1 MKRKAVS
8 CLLVLAALVT
18 MIPTIPT
25 MAAENPDN
33 ETPSTQTTTE
43 TGTQNSVVKYDQASA
58 FTVTIPKSIALSSSK
73 SAEYTVKVHG
83 DVIGNEIIT
92 VTPDTSVILSDAN
105 GKDPVTGDISQ
116 EKTEFSST
124 EVNARSGGGTATGS
138 ILANNLTSGDW
149 SGNFKFVIGT
159 NQIGNGTAITSENLA
174 TYGIKTTGDV
184 VIPEYVT
191 DDDNTRH
198 AVTGI
203 GDYAFRDC
211 NEMTSV
217 TIADSV
223 TEIGTGAFVNCSRL
237 SKAAVPNS
245 VRSIGNSTFDGCTSL
260 SSISY
265 NGNEYDLS
273 NIEPAFVENGVSV
286 GSHAFEHSYN
296 EPVYTWSEDNSTC
309 TATKT
314 CSECHDVVTE
324 AADVST
330 KITDA
335 TCTNEGLNTY
345 TATFKNSDFETQ
357 TKTSKISAKGHKSVS
372 ANNAVAATCTTDGK
386 ESDTVCSVCGVT
398 LAIGKT
404 VTKTGHSYGTPT
416 YNWSKDKSTCTAT
429 RTCSVCSDEQTETVN
444 ATSKVT
450 KAATCTGTGVTTYT
464 AKFTNTAFAAQT
476 STSSISA
483 VGHKSVSANNAVAA
497 TCTTDG
503 KESDTVCSV
512 CGVTLATG
520 KTIEKTGHKYGTPT
534 YNWSKNKSTCTA
546 TRTCSVCSDEQ
557 TETVNTT
564 SKVTKAATCTGTG
577 VTTYTAK
584 FTNTA
589 FAAQTTTSSISAVG
603 HKSVSANNA
612 VAATCTTDGKES
624 DTVCSVCG
632 VTLATGKTITKT
644 GHSYGTPTYAWSADG
659 KTCTAK
665 RVCTKNS
672 SHVETE
678 KATITNKVKTPAT
691 CMVKGTTTYT
701 ATFKNTAF
709 KTQTKDIQDIAALGH
724 KYGTPTYTWSK
735 DGKTCVAKRVCAN
748 NGTHIETENGTI
760 TNKVKTPA
768 TCTVKGTRTYTATFK
783 NTAFKTQAKD
793 IQDIAALGH
802 KYGTPTY
809 TWSNDGK
816 TCIAKRVCANEGTHI
831 ETENGTIT
839 NKVKTPATYT
849 TKGTTTY
856 TATFKNTAF
865 KAQTKDIQNIPVLEK
880 LTGSV
885 VLSATSGTISYP
897 AAGSFTITSNK
908 SNGTLSVKSSNP
920 NVATAALDGNTV
932 TVIPGTTAGSAIITV
947 TSAATT
953 SYKAASANYS
963 VTVKSGT
970 LPITA
975 KAYSGTYDGKA
986 HSASVTSSVSGVT
999 FKYGTAKGTY
1009 NLGSMPTYTNAGTYI
1024 VYYQATKAGYTT
1036 FEGSVKTVIQKKAT
1050 TTSLSSAN
1058 GVLYVTTTGDGTI
1071 TAQSSDPNIIESVTV
1086 NDKTITCMPKKY
1098 GNAGTATITV
1108 TVGETTNYKASS
1120 DTYNV
1125 SVSNR
1130 LITNSS
1136 LSFWH
1141 PDNKYEFGYLNGS
1154 GQYVVDGG
1162 SMWHCVSLIPIT
1174 TSGYYYI
1181 VGRTGGAPRSCLYND
1196 ASRNSLYQSFE
1207 SSDGYYTYIPAGK
1220 YLGSL
1225 LFRDEG
1231 FNALDLRFVTF
1242 SK

>member
-8 CLLVLAALVT
+8 CLLVLAALIT
-18 MIPTIPT
+18 MTPTIPT
-25 MAAENPDN
+25 MAAENSDN
-33 ETPSTQTTTE
+33 ETQSTQTTTE

-58 FTVTIPKSIALSSSK
+58 FTVTIPKSIALSNSK
-73 SAEYTVKVHG
+73 SAEYTVRVQG

-92 VTPDTSVILSDAN
+92 VTPDTSVILSDSN
-105 GKDPVTGDISQ
+105 GKDPVIGDISQ

-124 EVNARSGGGTATGS
+124 EVNARSGVGTATGS

-159 NQIGNGTAITSENLA
+159 NQIGNGIAITSENLA

-184 VIPEYVT
+184 VIPGYVT

-198 AVTGI
+198 AVTSI
-203 GDYAFRDC
+203 SDYAFRDC

-217 TIADSV
+217 AIADSV
-223 TEIGTGAFVNCSRL
+223 TEIGTGAFVNCSKL
-237 SKAAVPNS
+237 SRAAVPNS
-245 VRSIGNSTFDGCTSL
+245 VKSIGNSAFDGCIKL

-286 GSHAFEHSYN
+286 GSHVFEHSYS
-296 EPVYTWSEDNSTC
+296 EPVYTWSENNSTC

-314 CSECHDVVTE
+314 CSECHDIITE
-324 AADVST
+324 TADVST
-330 KITDA
+330 KTTDA
-335 TCTNEGLNTY
+335 TCTDEGLNTY
-345 TATFKNSDFETQ
+345 TATFKNSDFKTQ

-386 ESDTVCSVCGVT
+386 ESDM
-398 LAIGKT
+398 
-404 VTKTGHSYGTPT
+404 
-416 YNWSKDKSTCTAT
+416 
-429 RTCSVCSDEQTETVN
+429 
-444 ATSKVT
+444 
-450 KAATCTGTGVTTYT
+450 
-464 AKFTNTAFAAQT
+464 
-476 STSSISA
+476 
-483 VGHKSVSANNAVAA
+483 
-497 TCTTDG
+497 
-503 KESDTVCSV
+503 VCSV

-520 KTIEKTGHKYGTPT
+520 KTIAKTGHKYGTPT
-534 YNWSKNKSTCTA
+534 YTWSKDKSTCTA

-564 SKVTKAATCTGTG
+564 SKVTKAATCTGAG

-589 FAAQTTTSSISAVG
+589 FATQTTTSSISAVG

-632 VTLATGKTITKT
+632 VTLATGKTIAKT
-644 GHSYGTPTYAWSADG
+644 
-659 KTCTAK
+659 
-665 RVCTKNS
+665 
-672 SHVETE
+672 
-678 KATITNKVKTPAT
+678 
-691 CMVKGTTTYT
+691 
-701 ATFKNTAF
+701 
-709 KTQTKDIQDIAALGH
+709 GH

-748 NGTHIETENGTI
+748 DSTHIETENGTI

-783 NTAFKTQAKD
+783 NTAFKTQTKD
-793 IQDIAALGH
+793 IQNISALGH
-802 KYGTPTY
+802 KYGIPTY
-809 TWSNDGK
+809 TWSGDGQ
-816 TCIAKRVCANEGTHI
+816 TCTAKRVCANNGTHI

-865 KAQTKDIQNIPVLEK
+865 KAKTKDIQNIPVLEK

-897 AAGSFTITSNK
+897 AAGSFTVTSNK
-908 SNGTLSVKSSNP
+908 SNGTLSVKSSDP

-932 TVIPGTTAGSAIITV
+932 TVTPGTTAGSAIITV

-953 SYKAASANYS
+953 SYKAASATYN

-975 KAYSGTYDGKA
+975 KAYSGTYDGNT

-999 FKYGTAKGTY
+999 FKYGTVKGTY
-1009 NLGSMPTYTNAGTYI
+1009 NLTSMPTYTNAGTYV

-1058 GVLYVTTTGDGTI
+1058 GVLYVTTTGNGTI
-1071 TAQSSDPNIIESVTV
+1071 TAQSSDSNIIESVTV

-1125 SVSNR
+1125 TVSSR
-1130 LITNSS
+1130 LIADSS

-1141 PDNKYEFGYLNGS
+1141 PDNKFEFGYLNGS

>member
-1 MKRKAVS
+1 
-8 CLLVLAALVT
+8 
-18 MIPTIPT
+18 
-25 MAAENPDN
+25 
-33 ETPSTQTTTE
+33 
-43 TGTQNSVVKYDQASA
+43 
-58 FTVTIPKSIALSSSK
+58 
-73 SAEYTVKVHG
+73 
-83 DVIGNEIIT
+83 VI
-92 VTPDTSVILSDAN
+92 
-105 GKDPVTGDISQ
+105 
-116 EKTEFSST
+116 
-124 EVNARSGGGTATGS
+124 R
-138 ILANNLTSGDW
+138 
-149 SGNFKFVIGT
+149 T

-174 TYGIKTTGDV
+174 TYGIKTVGDV

-223 TEIGTGAFVNCSRL
+223 TEIGTGAFVNCSKL
-237 SKAAVPNS
+237 SRAAVPNS
-245 VRSIGNSTFDGCTSL
+245 VRSIGNSAFDGCISL

-286 GSHAFEHSYN
+286 GSHVFEHSYS
-296 EPVYTWSEDNSTC
+296 EPVYTWSENNSTC
-309 TATKT
+309 MATKT

-324 AADVST
+324 TADVST
-330 KITDA
+330 KTTDA

-372 ANNAVAATCTTDGK
+372 ANNAVAPTC
-386 ESDTVCSVCGVT
+386 V
-398 LAIGKT
+398 
-404 VTKTGHSYGTPT
+404 
-416 YNWSKDKSTCTAT
+416 
-429 RTCSVCSDEQTETVN
+429 
-444 ATSKVT
+444 
-450 KAATCTGTGVTTYT
+450 
-464 AKFTNTAFAAQT
+464 
-476 STSSISA
+476 
-483 VGHKSVSANNAVAA
+483 
-497 TCTTDG
+497 TDG

-520 KTIEKTGHKYGTPT
+520 KTI
-534 YNWSKNKSTCTA
+534 
-546 TRTCSVCSDEQ
+546 
-557 TETVNTT
+557 
-564 SKVTKAATCTGTG
+564 
-577 VTTYTAK
+577 
-584 FTNTA
+584 
-589 FAAQTTTSSISAVG
+589 AQT
-603 HKSVSANNA
+603 
-612 VAATCTTDGKES
+612 
-624 DTVCSVCG
+624 
-632 VTLATGKTITKT
+632 
-644 GHSYGTPTYAWSADG
+644 
-659 KTCTAK
+659 
-665 RVCTKNS
+665 
-672 SHVETE
+672 
-678 KATITNKVKTPAT
+678 
-691 CMVKGTTTYT
+691 
-701 ATFKNTAF
+701 
-709 KTQTKDIQDIAALGH
+709 GH

-735 DGKTCVAKRVCAN
+735 DGKTCIAKRVCAN
-748 NGTHIETENGTI
+748 N
-760 TNKVKTPA
+760 
-768 TCTVKGTRTYTATFK
+768 
-783 NTAFKTQAKD
+783 
-793 IQDIAALGH
+793 
-802 KYGTPTY
+802 
-809 TWSNDGK
+809 
-816 TCIAKRVCANEGTHI
+816 GTHI

-865 KAQTKDIQNIPVLEK
+865 KAQTKDIQNLPVLEK

-897 AAGSFTITSNK
+897 AAGSFMVTSNK
-908 SNGTLSVKSSNP
+908 SNGTLSVKSSDP
-920 NVATAALDGNTV
+920 NVATATLDGNTV
-932 TVIPGTTAGSAIITV
+932 TVTPGTTAGSAIITV

-953 SYKAASANYS
+953 SYKAASATYN

-975 KAYSGTYDGKA
+975 KAYSGTYDGNT

-999 FKYGTAKGTY
+999 FKYGTVKGTY
-1009 NLGSMPTYTNAGTYI
+1009 NLGSMPTYTNAGTYV

-1050 TTSLSSAN
+1050 TTSLNSAN
-1058 GVLYVTTTGDGTI
+1058 GVLYVTTTGNGTI
-1071 TAQSSDPNIIESVTV
+1071 TAQSSDSNIIESVTV

-1125 SVSNR
+1125 TVSSR
-1130 LITNSS
+1130 LIADSS

-1141 PDNKYEFGYLNGS
+1141 PDNKFEFGYLNGS

>member
-8 CLLVLAALVT
+8 CLLVLAALIT
-18 MIPTIPT
+18 MTPTIPT
-25 MAAENPDN
+25 MAAENSDN
-33 ETPSTQTTTE
+33 ETQSTQTTTE

-58 FTVTIPKSIALSSSK
+58 FTVTIPKSIALSNSK
-73 SAEYTVKVHG
+73 SAEYTVRVQG

-92 VTPDTSVILSDAN
+92 VTPDTSVILSDSN
-105 GKDPVTGDISQ
+105 GKDPVIGDISQ

-124 EVNARSGGGTATGS
+124 EVNARSGVGTATGS

-159 NQIGNGTAITSENLA
+159 NQIGNGIAITSENLA

-184 VIPEYVT
+184 VIPGYVT

-198 AVTGI
+198 AVTSI
-203 GDYAFRDC
+203 SDYAFRDC

-217 TIADSV
+217 AIADSV
-223 TEIGTGAFVNCSRL
+223 TEIGTGAFVSCSKL

-245 VRSIGNSTFDGCTSL
+245 VRSIGNSAFDGCTSL

-286 GSHAFEHSYN
+286 GSHVFEHSYS

-314 CSECHDVVTE
+314 CSECHDIVTE
-324 AADVST
+324 TADIST
-330 KITDA
+330 KTTDS
-335 TCTNEGLNTY
+335 TCTDEGLNTY
-345 TATFKNSDFETQ
+345 TATFKNSGFKTQ

-372 ANNAVAATCTTDGK
+372 ANN
-386 ESDTVCSVCGVT
+386 
-398 LAIGKT
+398 
-404 VTKTGHSYGTPT
+404 GTH
-416 YNWSKDKSTCTAT
+416 
-429 RTCSVCSDEQTETVN
+429 
-444 ATSKVT
+444 
-450 KAATCTGTGVTTYT
+450 
-464 AKFTNTAFAAQT
+464 
-476 STSSISA
+476 I
-483 VGHKSVSANNAVAA
+483 
-497 TCTTDG
+497 
-503 KESDTVCSV
+503 
-512 CGVTLATG
+512 
-520 KTIEKTGHKYGTPT
+520 
-534 YNWSKNKSTCTA
+534 
-546 TRTCSVCSDEQ
+546 
-557 TETVNTT
+557 
-564 SKVTKAATCTGTG
+564 
-577 VTTYTAK
+577 
-584 FTNTA
+584 
-589 FAAQTTTSSISAVG
+589 
-603 HKSVSANNA
+603 
-612 VAATCTTDGKES
+612 
-624 DTVCSVCG
+624 
-632 VTLATGKTITKT
+632 
-644 GHSYGTPTYAWSADG
+644 
-659 KTCTAK
+659 
-665 RVCTKNS
+665 
-672 SHVETE
+672 ETE
-678 KATITNKVKTPAT
+678 SATITNKVKTPAT
-691 CMVKGTTTYT
+691 CTVKGTRTYT

-709 KTQTKDIQDIAALGH
+709 KTQMKDIQDIAALGHSYSSEYTIDTAATCTTDGSKSQHCTRSGCTAKQNVTAITKTGH

-783 NTAFKTQAKD
+783 NTAFKTQTKD
-793 IQDIAALGH
+793 IQNIAALGHSYSSEYTIDTAATCTTDGSKSQHCTKSGCTAKQNVTAITKTGH

-809 TWSNDGK
+809 TWSKDGK
-816 TCIAKRVCANEGTHI
+816 TCVAKRVCANNGTHI

-897 AAGSFTITSNK
+897 AAGSFTVTSNK
-908 SNGTLSVKSSNP
+908 SNGTLSVKSSDP
-920 NVATAALDGNTV
+920 NVATATLDGNTV
-932 TVIPGTTAGSAIITV
+932 TVTPGTTAGSAIITV

-953 SYKAASANYS
+953 SYKAASATYN

-975 KAYSGTYDGKA
+975 KAYSGTYDGNT

-999 FKYGTAKGTY
+999 FKYGTVKGTY
-1009 NLGSMPTYTNAGTYI
+1009 NLTSMPTYTNAGTYV

-1050 TTSLSSAN
+1050 TTSLRSAD
-1058 GVLYVTTTGDGTI
+1058 GILYVTTTGNGTI
-1071 TAQSSDPNIIESVTV
+1071 TAQSSDSNIIESVTV
-1086 NDKTITCMPKKY
+1086 NGNRITCIPKKY
-1098 GNAGTATITV
+1098 GNAGTAKITV
-1108 TVGETTNYKASS
+1108 AVSETTNYKASS

-1125 SVSNR
+1125 TVSNR
-1130 LITNSS
+1130 LIANSS

-1141 PDNKYEFGYLNGS
+1141 PDNQYEFGYLNGS

>member
-1 MKRKAVS
+1 M
-8 CLLVLAALVT
+8 
-18 MIPTIPT
+18 
-25 MAAENPDN
+25 
-33 ETPSTQTTTE
+33 
-43 TGTQNSVVKYDQASA
+43 
-58 FTVTIPKSIALSSSK
+58 
-73 SAEYTVKVHG
+73 
-83 DVIGNEIIT
+83 
-92 VTPDTSVILSDAN
+92 
-105 GKDPVTGDISQ
+105 
-116 EKTEFSST
+116 
-124 EVNARSGGGTATGS
+124 
-138 ILANNLTSGDW
+138 
-149 SGNFKFVIGT
+149 IGT
-159 NQIGNGTAITSENLA
+159 NQIGNGIAITSENLA
-174 TYGIKTTGDV
+174 AYGIEITGDV

-198 AVTGI
+198 TVTSI

-217 TIADSV
+217 AIADSV
-223 TEIGTGAFVNCSRL
+223 TEIGTGAFVNCSKL

-245 VRSIGNSTFDGCTSL
+245 VRSIGNSAFDGCTSL

-273 NIEPAFVENGVSV
+273 NIVPAFVENGVSV
-286 GSHAFEHSYN
+286 GSHVFEHSYR
-296 EPVYTWSEDNSTC
+296 EPVYTWSENNSTC
-309 TATKT
+309 MATKT

-324 AADVST
+324 TADVST
-330 KITDA
+330 KTTDA

-398 LAIGKT
+398 LA
-404 VTKTGHSYGTPT
+404 
-416 YNWSKDKSTCTAT
+416 
-429 RTCSVCSDEQTETVN
+429 
-444 ATSKVT
+444 
-450 KAATCTGTGVTTYT
+450 
-464 AKFTNTAFAAQT
+464 
-476 STSSISA
+476 
-483 VGHKSVSANNAVAA
+483 
-497 TCTTDG
+497 
-503 KESDTVCSV
+503 
-512 CGVTLATG
+512 TG
-520 KTIEKTGHKYGTPT
+520 KTIAKTGHKYGT
-534 YNWSKNKSTCTA
+534 
-546 TRTCSVCSDEQ
+546 Q
-557 TETVNTT
+557 
-564 SKVTKAATCTGTG
+564 
-577 VTTYTAK
+577 
-584 FTNTA
+584 
-589 FAAQTTTSSISAVG
+589 
-603 HKSVSANNA
+603 
-612 VAATCTTDGKES
+612 
-624 DTVCSVCG
+624 
-632 VTLATGKTITKT
+632 
-644 GHSYGTPTYAWSADG
+644 
-659 KTCTAK
+659 
-665 RVCTKNS
+665 
-672 SHVETE
+672 
-678 KATITNKVKTPAT
+678 
-691 CMVKGTTTYT
+691 
-701 ATFKNTAF
+701 
-709 KTQTKDIQDIAALGH
+709 
-724 KYGTPTYTWSK
+724 TYTWSK
-735 DGKTCVAKRVCAN
+735 
-748 NGTHIETENGTI
+748 
-760 TNKVKTPA
+760 
-768 TCTVKGTRTYTATFK
+768 
-783 NTAFKTQAKD
+783 
-793 IQDIAALGH
+793 
-802 KYGTPTY
+802 
-809 TWSNDGK
+809 DGK
-816 TCIAKRVCANEGTHI
+816 TCIAKRVCANNGTHI

-897 AAGSFTITSNK
+897 AAGSFTVTSNK
-908 SNGTLSVKSSNP
+908 SNGTLSVKSSDP
-920 NVATAALDGNTV
+920 NVATATLDGNTV
-932 TVIPGTTAGSAIITV
+932 TVTPGTTAGSAIITV

-953 SYKAASANYS
+953 SYKAASATYN

-975 KAYSGTYDGKA
+975 KAYSGTYDGNT

-999 FKYGTAKGTY
+999 FKYGTVKGTY
-1009 NLGSMPTYTNAGTYI
+1009 NLGSMPTYTNAGTYV

-1058 GVLYVTTTGDGTI
+1058 GVLYVTTTGNGTI
-1071 TAQSSDPNIIESVTV
+1071 TAQSSDSNIIESVTV

-1108 TVGETTNYKASS
+1108 TVGETMNYKASS

-1125 SVSNR
+1125 TVSSR
-1130 LITNSS
+1130 LIADSS

-1141 PDNKYEFGYLNGS
+1141 PDNKFEFGYLNGS

>member
-8 CLLVLAALVT
+8 CLLVLAALIT
-18 MIPTIPT
+18 MTPTIPT
-25 MAAENPDN
+25 MAAENSDN
-33 ETPSTQTTTE
+33 ETQSTQTTTE

-58 FTVTIPKSIALSSSK
+58 FTVTIPKSIALSNSK
-73 SAEYTVKVHG
+73 SAEYTVRVQG

-92 VTPDTSVILSDAN
+92 VTPDTSVILSDSN
-105 GKDPVTGDISQ
+105 GKDPVIGDISQ

-124 EVNARSGGGTATGS
+124 EVNARSGVGTATGS

-159 NQIGNGTAITSENLA
+159 NQIGNGIAITSENLA

-184 VIPEYVT
+184 VIPGYVT

-198 AVTGI
+198 AVTSI
-203 GDYAFRDC
+203 SDYAFRDC

-217 TIADSV
+217 AIADSV
-223 TEIGTGAFVNCSRL
+223 TEIGTGAFVSCSKL

-245 VRSIGNSTFDGCTSL
+245 VRSIGNSAFDGCTSL

-286 GSHAFEHSYN
+286 GSHVFEHSYS

-314 CSECHDVVTE
+314 CSECHDIVTE
-324 AADVST
+324 TADIST
-330 KITDA
+330 KTTDS
-335 TCTNEGLNTY
+335 TCTDEGLNTY
-345 TATFKNSDFETQ
+345 TATFKNSGFKTQ

-398 LAIGKT
+398 LATGKT
-404 VTKTGHSYGTPT
+404 ITKTGHKYGNPT
-416 YNWSKDKSTCTAT
+416 YTWSTDKSTCTAA
-429 RTCSVCSDEQTETVN
+429 RTCSVCSDKQTETVN

-464 AKFTNTAFAAQT
+464 AKFTNTAFATQT
-476 STSSISA
+476 TTSSISA
-483 VGHKSVSANNAVAA
+483 VGHKSVSANNAVAV
-497 TCTTDG
+497 TCTMDG

-520 KTIEKTGHKYGTPT
+520 KTIAKT
-534 YNWSKNKSTCTA
+534 
-546 TRTCSVCSDEQ
+546 
-557 TETVNTT
+557 
-564 SKVTKAATCTGTG
+564 
-577 VTTYTAK
+577 
-584 FTNTA
+584 
-589 FAAQTTTSSISAVG
+589 
-603 HKSVSANNA
+603 
-612 VAATCTTDGKES
+612 
-624 DTVCSVCG
+624 
-632 VTLATGKTITKT
+632 
-644 GHSYGTPTYAWSADG
+644 
-659 KTCTAK
+659 
-665 RVCTKNS
+665 
-672 SHVETE
+672 
-678 KATITNKVKTPAT
+678 
-691 CMVKGTTTYT
+691 
-701 ATFKNTAF
+701 
-709 KTQTKDIQDIAALGH
+709 GH

-783 NTAFKTQAKD
+783 NTAFKTQMKD

-802 KYGTPTY
+802 KYGAPTY
-809 TWSNDGK
+809 TWSKDGK
-816 TCIAKRVCANEGTHI
+816 TCTAKRVCTNNASHI
-831 ETENGTIT
+831 ETENGTIAH
-839 NKVKTPATYT
+839 KVKTAATYT

-865 KAQTKDIQNIPVLEK
+865 VTQTKDIQDIPVLEK

-885 VLSATSGTISYP
+885 VLSATKGTISYP
-897 AAGSFTITSNK
+897 TAGSFTVTSNK

-920 NVATAALDGNTV
+920 NTATATLRGNTV
-932 TVIPGTTAGSAIITV
+932 TVTPGTVPGAAIITV

-953 SYKAASANYS
+953 SYKAASATYN
-963 VTVKSGT
+963 VTVNHGT

-975 KAYSGTYDGKA
+975 KAYSGTYDGNA

-1009 NLGSMPTYTNAGTYI
+1009 NLTSMPTYTNAGTYV

-1036 FEGSVKTVIQKKAT
+1036 SEGSVKTVIQKKAT
-1050 TTSLSSAN
+1050 TTSLRSAD
-1058 GVLYVTTTGDGTI
+1058 GILYVTTTGNGTI
-1071 TAQSSDPNIIESVTV
+1071 TAQSSDSNIIESVTV
-1086 NDKTITCMPKKY
+1086 NGNRITCIPKKY
-1098 GNAGTATITV
+1098 GNAGTAKITV
-1108 TVGETTNYKASS
+1108 AVSETTNYKASS

-1125 SVSNR
+1125 TVSNR
-1130 LITNSS
+1130 LIANSS

-1141 PDNKYEFGYLNGS
+1141 PDNQYEFGYLNGS

>member
-8 CLLVLAALVT
+8 CLLVLAAIMT
-18 MIPTIPT
+18 MTPTIPT

-33 ETPSTQTTTE
+33 TTQSTQTTTE
-43 TGTQNSVVKYDQASA
+43 AGTQNSVVKYDQASA

-73 SAEYTVKVHG
+73 SAEYTVKVQG

-92 VTPDTSVILSDAN
+92 VTPDESVILSDSN
-105 GKDPVTGDISQ
+105 GKDPVTGDITQ

-149 SGNFKFVIGT
+149 SGNFKFVIRT

-174 TYGIKTTGDV
+174 TYGIKTVGDV

-223 TEIGTGAFVNCSRL
+223 TEIGTGAFVNCSKL
-237 SKAAVPNS
+237 SRAAVPNS
-245 VRSIGNSTFDGCTSL
+245 VRSIGNSAFDGCISL

-286 GSHAFEHSYN
+286 GSHVFEHSYS
-296 EPVYTWSEDNSTC
+296 EPVYTWSENNSTC
-309 TATKT
+309 MATKT

-324 AADVST
+324 TADVST
-330 KITDA
+330 KTTDA

-372 ANNAVAATCTTDGK
+372 ANNAVAPTC
-386 ESDTVCSVCGVT
+386 V
-398 LAIGKT
+398 
-404 VTKTGHSYGTPT
+404 
-416 YNWSKDKSTCTAT
+416 
-429 RTCSVCSDEQTETVN
+429 
-444 ATSKVT
+444 
-450 KAATCTGTGVTTYT
+450 
-464 AKFTNTAFAAQT
+464 
-476 STSSISA
+476 
-483 VGHKSVSANNAVAA
+483 
-497 TCTTDG
+497 TDG

-520 KTIEKTGHKYGTPT
+520 KTI
-534 YNWSKNKSTCTA
+534 
-546 TRTCSVCSDEQ
+546 
-557 TETVNTT
+557 
-564 SKVTKAATCTGTG
+564 
-577 VTTYTAK
+577 
-584 FTNTA
+584 
-589 FAAQTTTSSISAVG
+589 AQT
-603 HKSVSANNA
+603 
-612 VAATCTTDGKES
+612 
-624 DTVCSVCG
+624 
-632 VTLATGKTITKT
+632 
-644 GHSYGTPTYAWSADG
+644 
-659 KTCTAK
+659 
-665 RVCTKNS
+665 
-672 SHVETE
+672 
-678 KATITNKVKTPAT
+678 
-691 CMVKGTTTYT
+691 
-701 ATFKNTAF
+701 
-709 KTQTKDIQDIAALGH
+709 GH

-735 DGKTCVAKRVCAN
+735 DGKTCIAKRVCAN
-748 NGTHIETENGTI
+748 N
-760 TNKVKTPA
+760 
-768 TCTVKGTRTYTATFK
+768 
-783 NTAFKTQAKD
+783 
-793 IQDIAALGH
+793 
-802 KYGTPTY
+802 
-809 TWSNDGK
+809 
-816 TCIAKRVCANEGTHI
+816 GTHI

-897 AAGSFTITSNK
+897 AAGSFTVTSNK
-908 SNGTLSVKSSNP
+908 SNGTLSVKSSDP
-920 NVATAALDGNTV
+920 NVATATLDGNTV
-932 TVIPGTTAGSAIITV
+932 TVTPGTTAGSAIITV

-953 SYKAASANYS
+953 SYKAASATYN

-975 KAYSGTYDGKA
+975 KAYSGTYDGNT

-999 FKYGTAKGTY
+999 FKYGTVKGTY
-1009 NLGSMPTYTNAGTYI
+1009 NLGSMPTYTNAGTYV

-1058 GVLYVTTTGDGTI
+1058 GVLYVTTTGNGTI
-1071 TAQSSDPNIIESVTV
+1071 TAQSSDSNIIESVTV

-1125 SVSNR
+1125 TVSSR
-1130 LITNSS
+1130 LIADSS

-1141 PDNKYEFGYLNGS
+1141 PDNKFEFGYLNGS

>member
-8 CLLVLAALVT
+8 CLLVLAAIMT
-18 MIPTIPT
+18 MTPTIPT

-33 ETPSTQTTTE
+33 TTQSTQTTTE
-43 TGTQNSVVKYDQASA
+43 AGTQNSVVKYDQASA

-73 SAEYTVKVHG
+73 SAEYTVKVQG

-92 VTPDTSVILSDAN
+92 VTPDESVILSDSN
-105 GKDPVTGDISQ
+105 GKDPVIGDITQ
-116 EKTEFSST
+116 KKTEFSST
-124 EVNARSGGGTATGS
+124 EVNTNSGNTAGS
-138 ILANNLTSGDW
+138 VLANNLTSGDW

-159 NQIGNGTAITSENLA
+159 NQIGNGIAITSENLA
-174 TYGIKTTGDV
+174 TYGIETTGDV
-184 VIPEYVT
+184 LIPEYVT

-198 AVTGI
+198 AVTEI
-203 GDYAFRDC
+203 GDHAFRDC

-217 TIADSV
+217 AIADSV
-223 TEIGTGAFVNCSRL
+223 TEIGTGAFVNCSKL

-245 VRSIGNSTFDGCTSL
+245 VRSIGNSAFDGCIKL

-286 GSHAFEHSYN
+286 GSHVFEHSYS
-296 EPVYTWSEDNSTC
+296 EPVYTWSENNSTC

-314 CSECHDVVTE
+314 CSECHDIITE
-324 AADVST
+324 TADVST
-330 KITDA
+330 KTTDA
-335 TCTNEGLNTY
+335 TCTDEGLNTY
-345 TATFKNSDFETQ
+345 TAAFKNSDFKTQ

-398 LAIGKT
+398 LA
-404 VTKTGHSYGTPT
+404 
-416 YNWSKDKSTCTAT
+416 
-429 RTCSVCSDEQTETVN
+429 
-444 ATSKVT
+444 
-450 KAATCTGTGVTTYT
+450 
-464 AKFTNTAFAAQT
+464 
-476 STSSISA
+476 
-483 VGHKSVSANNAVAA
+483 
-497 TCTTDG
+497 
-503 KESDTVCSV
+503 
-512 CGVTLATG
+512 TG
-520 KTIEKTGHKYGTPT
+520 KTI
-534 YNWSKNKSTCTA
+534 A
-546 TRTCSVCSDEQ
+546 
-557 TETVNTT
+557 
-564 SKVTKAATCTGTG
+564 
-577 VTTYTAK
+577 
-584 FTNTA
+584 
-589 FAAQTTTSSISAVG
+589 
-603 HKSVSANNA
+603 
-612 VAATCTTDGKES
+612 
-624 DTVCSVCG
+624 
-632 VTLATGKTITKT
+632 KT

-672 SHVETE
+672 SHVEIE

-691 CMVKGTTTYT
+691 CTVKGTTTYT

-760 TNKVKTPA
+760 TNKMKTPA
-768 TCTVKGTRTYTATFK
+768 TCTAKGTRTYTATFK
-783 NTAFKTQAKD
+783 NTAFKTQTKD
-793 IQDIAALGH
+793 VQDIAALGH
-802 KYGTPTY
+802 KYGVPTY

-816 TCIAKRVCANEGTHI
+816 TCTAKRVCVNNGTHI
-831 ETENGTIT
+831 ETESATIT
-839 NKVKTPATYT
+839 NKVKTTATYT

-865 KAQTKDIQNIPVLEK
+865 KTQTKDIQDIAVLEK

-897 AAGSFTITSNK
+897 TAGSFTVTSNK

-920 NVATAALDGNTV
+920 NVATAVINGNTV
-932 TVIPGTTAGSAIITV
+932 TVTPGTTAGSAIITV

-953 SYKAASANYS
+953 SYKTASATYN

-1071 TAQSSDPNIIESVTV
+1071 TAQSSDSNIIESVTV

-1098 GNAGTATITV
+1098 GNAGTAKITV
-1108 TVGETTNYKASS
+1108 TVSETTNYKASS

-1125 SVSNR
+1125 TVSSR
-1130 LITNSS
+1130 LIADSS

-1141 PDNKYEFGYLNGS
+1141 PDNKFEFGYLNGS

>member
-8 CLLVLAALVT
+8 CLLVLAAIMT
-18 MIPTIPT
+18 MTPTIPT

-33 ETPSTQTTTE
+33 TTQSTQTTTE
-43 TGTQNSVVKYDQASA
+43 AGTQNSVVKYDQASA

-73 SAEYTVKVHG
+73 SAEYTVKVQG

-92 VTPDTSVILSDAN
+92 VTPDESVILSDSN
-105 GKDPVTGDISQ
+105 GKDPVTGDITQ

-124 EVNARSGGGTATGS
+124 EVNTRSGGGTATGS

-149 SGNFKFVIGT
+149 SGNFKFVIRT

-174 TYGIKTTGDV
+174 TYGIKTVGDV

-223 TEIGTGAFVNCSRL
+223 TEIGTGAFVNCSKL
-237 SKAAVPNS
+237 SRAAVPNS
-245 VRSIGNSTFDGCTSL
+245 VRSIGNSAFDGCISL

-286 GSHAFEHSYN
+286 GSHVFEHSYS
-296 EPVYTWSEDNSTC
+296 EPVYTWSENNSTC
-309 TATKT
+309 MATKT

-324 AADVST
+324 TADVST
-330 KITDA
+330 KTTDA

-357 TKTSKISAKGHKSVS
+357 TKTSNISA
-372 ANNAVAATCTTDGK
+372 
-386 ESDTVCSVCGVT
+386 
-398 LAIGKT
+398 L
-404 VTKTGHSYGTPT
+404 
-416 YNWSKDKSTCTAT
+416 
-429 RTCSVCSDEQTETVN
+429 
-444 ATSKVT
+444 
-450 KAATCTGTGVTTYT
+450 
-464 AKFTNTAFAAQT
+464 
-476 STSSISA
+476 
-483 VGHKSVSANNAVAA
+483 
-497 TCTTDG
+497 
-503 KESDTVCSV
+503 
-512 CGVTLATG
+512 
-520 KTIEKTGHKYGTPT
+520 GHKYGIPT
-534 YNWSKNKSTCTA
+534 YTWS
-546 TRTCSVCSDEQ
+546 
-557 TETVNTT
+557 
-564 SKVTKAATCTGTG
+564 G
-577 VTTYTAK
+577 
-584 FTNTA
+584 
-589 FAAQTTTSSISAVG
+589 
-603 HKSVSANNA
+603 
-612 VAATCTTDGKES
+612 DGQ
-624 DTVCSVCG
+624 
-632 VTLATGKTITKT
+632 
-644 GHSYGTPTYAWSADG
+644 
-659 KTCTAK
+659 TCTAK
-665 RVCTKNS
+665 RVC
-672 SHVETE
+672 
-678 KATITNKVKTPAT
+678 
-691 CMVKGTTTYT
+691 
-701 ATFKNTAF
+701 
-709 KTQTKDIQDIAALGH
+709 
-724 KYGTPTYTWSK
+724 
-735 DGKTCVAKRVCAN
+735 AN
-748 NGTHIETENGTI
+748 N
-760 TNKVKTPA
+760 
-768 TCTVKGTRTYTATFK
+768 
-783 NTAFKTQAKD
+783 
-793 IQDIAALGH
+793 
-802 KYGTPTY
+802 
-809 TWSNDGK
+809 
-816 TCIAKRVCANEGTHI
+816 GTHI

-897 AAGSFTITSNK
+897 AAGSFTVTSNK
-908 SNGTLSVKSSNP
+908 SNGTLSVKSSDP

-932 TVIPGTTAGSAIITV
+932 TVTPGTTAGSAIITV

-953 SYKAASANYS
+953 SYKAASATYN

-975 KAYSGTYDGKA
+975 KAYSGTYDGNT

-999 FKYGTAKGTY
+999 FKYGTVKGTY
-1009 NLGSMPTYTNAGTYI
+1009 NLTSMPTYTNAGTYV

-1058 GVLYVTTTGDGTI
+1058 GVLYVTTTGNGTI
-1071 TAQSSDPNIIESVTV
+1071 TAQSSDSNIIESVTV

-1098 GNAGTATITV
+1098 GNAGTAKITV
-1108 TVGETTNYKASS
+1108 TVSETTNYKASS

-1125 SVSNR
+1125 TVSSR
-1130 LITNSS
+1130 LIADSS

-1141 PDNKYEFGYLNGS
+1141 PDNKFEFGYLNGS

>member
-8 CLLVLAALVT
+8 CLLVLAAIMT
-18 MIPTIPT
+18 MTPTIPT

-33 ETPSTQTTTE
+33 TTQSTQTTTE
-43 TGTQNSVVKYDQASA
+43 AGTQNSVVKYDQASA

-73 SAEYTVKVHG
+73 SAEYTVKVQG

-92 VTPDTSVILSDAN
+92 VTPDESVILSDSN
-105 GKDPVTGDISQ
+105 GKDPVTGDITQ

-149 SGNFKFVIGT
+149 SGNFKFVIRT

-174 TYGIKTTGDV
+174 TYGIKTVGDV

-223 TEIGTGAFVNCSRL
+223 TEIGTGAFVNCSKL
-237 SKAAVPNS
+237 SRAAVPNS
-245 VRSIGNSTFDGCTSL
+245 VRSIGNSAFDGCISL

-286 GSHAFEHSYN
+286 GSHVFEHSYS
-296 EPVYTWSEDNSTC
+296 EPVYTWSENNSTC
-309 TATKT
+309 MATKT

-324 AADVST
+324 TADVST
-330 KITDA
+330 KTTDA

-372 ANNAVAATCTTDGK
+372 ANNAVAPTC
-386 ESDTVCSVCGVT
+386 V
-398 LAIGKT
+398 
-404 VTKTGHSYGTPT
+404 
-416 YNWSKDKSTCTAT
+416 
-429 RTCSVCSDEQTETVN
+429 
-444 ATSKVT
+444 
-450 KAATCTGTGVTTYT
+450 
-464 AKFTNTAFAAQT
+464 
-476 STSSISA
+476 
-483 VGHKSVSANNAVAA
+483 
-497 TCTTDG
+497 TDG

-520 KTIEKTGHKYGTPT
+520 KTI
-534 YNWSKNKSTCTA
+534 
-546 TRTCSVCSDEQ
+546 
-557 TETVNTT
+557 
-564 SKVTKAATCTGTG
+564 
-577 VTTYTAK
+577 
-584 FTNTA
+584 
-589 FAAQTTTSSISAVG
+589 AQT
-603 HKSVSANNA
+603 
-612 VAATCTTDGKES
+612 
-624 DTVCSVCG
+624 
-632 VTLATGKTITKT
+632 
-644 GHSYGTPTYAWSADG
+644 
-659 KTCTAK
+659 
-665 RVCTKNS
+665 
-672 SHVETE
+672 
-678 KATITNKVKTPAT
+678 
-691 CMVKGTTTYT
+691 
-701 ATFKNTAF
+701 
-709 KTQTKDIQDIAALGH
+709 GH

-735 DGKTCVAKRVCAN
+735 DGKTCIAKRVCAN
-748 NGTHIETENGTI
+748 N
-760 TNKVKTPA
+760 
-768 TCTVKGTRTYTATFK
+768 
-783 NTAFKTQAKD
+783 
-793 IQDIAALGH
+793 
-802 KYGTPTY
+802 
-809 TWSNDGK
+809 
-816 TCIAKRVCANEGTHI
+816 GTHI

-897 AAGSFTITSNK
+897 AAGSFTVTSNK
-908 SNGTLSVKSSNP
+908 SNGTLSVKSSDP
-920 NVATAALDGNTV
+920 NVATATLDGNTV
-932 TVIPGTTAGSAIITV
+932 TVTPGTTAGSAIITV

-953 SYKAASANYS
+953 SYKAASATYN

-975 KAYSGTYDGKA
+975 KAYSGTYDGNT
-986 HSASVTSSVSGVT
+986 HSASVTSSVSGIT
-999 FKYGTAKGTY
+999 FKYGTVKGTY
-1009 NLGSMPTYTNAGTYI
+1009 NLGSMPTYTNAGTYV

-1050 TTSLSSAN
+1050 TTSLNSAN
-1058 GVLYVTTTGDGTI
+1058 GVLYVTTTGNGTI
-1071 TAQSSDPNIIESVTV
+1071 TAQSSDSNIIESVTV
-1086 NDKTITCMPKKY
+1086 NDKTITYTPKQY

-1108 TVGETTNYKASS
+1108 TVGETMNYKASS
-1120 DTYNV
+1120 ATCKITV
-1125 SVSNR
+1125 SDR
-1130 LITNSS
+1130 LINNSS
-1136 LSFWH
+1136 LSYWH
-1141 PDNKYEFGYLNGS
+1141 PAYEYEFGYLNES
-1154 GQYVVDGG
+1154 GQYVVDRG
-1162 SMWHCVSLIPIT
+1162 STWHCMSLIPVM

-1181 VGRTGGAPRSCLYND
+1181 VGYSGGAPRFCLYND
-1196 ASRNSLYQSFE
+1196 NDRNSLYQSFKI
-1207 SSDGYYTYIPAGK
+1207 SGGYYTYIPAGK
-1220 YLGSL
+1220 YLGTMIT
-1225 LFRDEG
+1225 RDGSVNE
-1231 FNALDLRFVTF
+1231 LDLRLVTVTN
-1242 SK
+1242 

>member
-33 ETPSTQTTTE
+33 TTQETQTTTE

-73 SAEYTVKVHG
+73 SAEYTVKVQG

-92 VTPDTSVILSDAN
+92 VTPDASVILSDSN
-105 GKDPVTGDISQ
+105 GKDPVTGDITQ

-198 AVTGI
+198 AVTSI
-203 GDYAFRDC
+203 SDYTFRDC
-211 NEMTSV
+211 TEMTSV

-223 TEIGTGAFVNCSRL
+223 TEIGTGAFVNCSKL
-237 SKAAVPNS
+237 SRAAVPNS
-245 VRSIGNSTFDGCTSL
+245 VRSIGNSAFDGCSSL

-265 NGNEYDLS
+265 KGNEYDLS

-286 GSHAFEHSYN
+286 GSHAFEHSYST
-296 EPVYTWSEDNSTC
+296 PVYTWSENNSTC

-324 AADVST
+324 TADIST
-330 KITDA
+330 KTTDS
-335 TCTNEGLNTY
+335 TCTDEGLNTY
-345 TATFKNSDFETQ
+345 TAAFKNSDFKTQ

-398 LAIGKT
+398 LATGKI
-404 VTKTGHSYGTPT
+404 VTKTGHKYGNST
-416 YNWSKDKSTCTAT
+416 YTWSNDKSTCTAA

-450 KAATCTGTGVTTYT
+450 KTATCTGTGVTTYT
-464 AKFTNTAFAAQT
+464 AKFTNTAFAT
-476 STSSISA
+476 
-483 VGHKSVSANNAVAA
+483 
-497 TCTTDG
+497 
-503 KESDTVCSV
+503 
-512 CGVTLATG
+512 
-520 KTIEKTGHKYGTPT
+520 
-534 YNWSKNKSTCTA
+534 
-546 TRTCSVCSDEQ
+546 
-557 TETVNTT
+557 
-564 SKVTKAATCTGTG
+564 
-577 VTTYTAK
+577 
-584 FTNTA
+584 
-589 FAAQTTTSSISAVG
+589 QTTTSSISAVG

-632 VTLATGKTITKT
+632 VTLATGKTIAKT
-644 GHSYGTPTYAWSADG
+644 
-659 KTCTAK
+659 
-665 RVCTKNS
+665 
-672 SHVETE
+672 
-678 KATITNKVKTPAT
+678 
-691 CMVKGTTTYT
+691 
-701 ATFKNTAF
+701 
-709 KTQTKDIQDIAALGH
+709 GH

-748 NGTHIETENGTI
+748 NGTHIETESATI

-932 TVIPGTTAGSAIITV
+932 TVTPGTTAGSAIITV

-953 SYKAASANYS
+953 SYKAASANYN

>member
-8 CLLVLAALVT
+8 CLLVLAAIMT
-18 MIPTIPT
+18 MTPTIPT

-33 ETPSTQTTTE
+33 TTQSTQTTTE
-43 TGTQNSVVKYDQASA
+43 AGTQNSVVKYDQASA

-73 SAEYTVKVHG
+73 SAEYTVKVQG

-92 VTPDTSVILSDAN
+92 VTPDESVILSDSN
-105 GKDPVTGDISQ
+105 GKDPVTGDITQ

-149 SGNFKFVIGT
+149 SGNFKFVIRT

-174 TYGIKTTGDV
+174 TYGIKTVGDV

-191 DDDNTRH
+191 DNDNTRH

-223 TEIGTGAFVNCSRL
+223 TEIGTGAFVNCSKL
-237 SKAAVPNS
+237 SRAAVPNS
-245 VRSIGNSTFDGCTSL
+245 VRSIGNSAFDGCISL

-286 GSHAFEHSYN
+286 GSHVFEHSYS
-296 EPVYTWSEDNSTC
+296 EPVYTWSENNSTC
-309 TATKT
+309 MATKT

-324 AADVST
+324 TADVST
-330 KITDA
+330 KTTDA

-357 TKTSKISAKGHKSVS
+357 TKTSNISA
-372 ANNAVAATCTTDGK
+372 
-386 ESDTVCSVCGVT
+386 
-398 LAIGKT
+398 L
-404 VTKTGHSYGTPT
+404 
-416 YNWSKDKSTCTAT
+416 
-429 RTCSVCSDEQTETVN
+429 
-444 ATSKVT
+444 
-450 KAATCTGTGVTTYT
+450 
-464 AKFTNTAFAAQT
+464 
-476 STSSISA
+476 
-483 VGHKSVSANNAVAA
+483 
-497 TCTTDG
+497 
-503 KESDTVCSV
+503 
-512 CGVTLATG
+512 
-520 KTIEKTGHKYGTPT
+520 GHKYGIPT
-534 YNWSKNKSTCTA
+534 YTWS
-546 TRTCSVCSDEQ
+546 
-557 TETVNTT
+557 
-564 SKVTKAATCTGTG
+564 G
-577 VTTYTAK
+577 
-584 FTNTA
+584 
-589 FAAQTTTSSISAVG
+589 
-603 HKSVSANNA
+603 
-612 VAATCTTDGKES
+612 DGQ
-624 DTVCSVCG
+624 
-632 VTLATGKTITKT
+632 
-644 GHSYGTPTYAWSADG
+644 
-659 KTCTAK
+659 TCTAK
-665 RVCTKNS
+665 RVC
-672 SHVETE
+672 
-678 KATITNKVKTPAT
+678 
-691 CMVKGTTTYT
+691 
-701 ATFKNTAF
+701 
-709 KTQTKDIQDIAALGH
+709 
-724 KYGTPTYTWSK
+724 
-735 DGKTCVAKRVCAN
+735 AN
-748 NGTHIETENGTI
+748 N
-760 TNKVKTPA
+760 
-768 TCTVKGTRTYTATFK
+768 
-783 NTAFKTQAKD
+783 
-793 IQDIAALGH
+793 
-802 KYGTPTY
+802 
-809 TWSNDGK
+809 
-816 TCIAKRVCANEGTHI
+816 GTHI

-897 AAGSFTITSNK
+897 AAGSFTVTSNK
-908 SNGTLSVKSSNP
+908 SNGTLSVKSSDP

-932 TVIPGTTAGSAIITV
+932 TVTPGTTAGSAIITV

-953 SYKAASANYS
+953 SYKAASATYN

-975 KAYSGTYDGKA
+975 KAYSGTYDGNT

-999 FKYGTAKGTY
+999 FKYGTVKGTY
-1009 NLGSMPTYTNAGTYI
+1009 NLGSMPTYTNAGTYV

-1058 GVLYVTTTGDGTI
+1058 GVLYVTTTGNGTI
-1071 TAQSSDPNIIESVTV
+1071 TAQSSDSNIIESVTV

-1108 TVGETTNYKASS
+1108 TVGETMNYKASS

-1125 SVSNR
+1125 TVSSR
-1130 LITNSS
+1130 LIADSS

-1141 PDNKYEFGYLNGS
+1141 PDNKFEFGYLNGS

>member
-8 CLLVLAALVT
+8 CLLVLAAIMT
-18 MIPTIPT
+18 MTPTIPT

-33 ETPSTQTTTE
+33 TTQSTQTTTE
-43 TGTQNSVVKYDQASA
+43 AGTQNSVVKYDQASA

-73 SAEYTVKVHG
+73 SAEYTVKVQG

-92 VTPDTSVILSDAN
+92 VTPDESVILSDSN
-105 GKDPVTGDISQ
+105 GKDTVTGDITQ

-149 SGNFKFVIGT
+149 SGNFKFVIRT

-174 TYGIKTTGDV
+174 TYGIKTVGDV

-223 TEIGTGAFVNCSRL
+223 TEIGTGAFVNCSKL
-237 SKAAVPNS
+237 SRAAVPNS
-245 VRSIGNSTFDGCTSL
+245 VRSIGNSAFDGCISL

-286 GSHAFEHSYN
+286 GSHVFEHSYS
-296 EPVYTWSEDNSTC
+296 EPVYTWSENNSTC
-309 TATKT
+309 MATKT

-324 AADVST
+324 TADVST
-330 KITDA
+330 KTTDA

-372 ANNAVAATCTTDGK
+372 ANNAVAPTC
-386 ESDTVCSVCGVT
+386 V
-398 LAIGKT
+398 
-404 VTKTGHSYGTPT
+404 
-416 YNWSKDKSTCTAT
+416 
-429 RTCSVCSDEQTETVN
+429 
-444 ATSKVT
+444 
-450 KAATCTGTGVTTYT
+450 
-464 AKFTNTAFAAQT
+464 
-476 STSSISA
+476 
-483 VGHKSVSANNAVAA
+483 
-497 TCTTDG
+497 TDG

-520 KTIEKTGHKYGTPT
+520 KTI
-534 YNWSKNKSTCTA
+534 
-546 TRTCSVCSDEQ
+546 
-557 TETVNTT
+557 
-564 SKVTKAATCTGTG
+564 
-577 VTTYTAK
+577 
-584 FTNTA
+584 
-589 FAAQTTTSSISAVG
+589 AQT
-603 HKSVSANNA
+603 
-612 VAATCTTDGKES
+612 
-624 DTVCSVCG
+624 
-632 VTLATGKTITKT
+632 
-644 GHSYGTPTYAWSADG
+644 
-659 KTCTAK
+659 
-665 RVCTKNS
+665 
-672 SHVETE
+672 
-678 KATITNKVKTPAT
+678 
-691 CMVKGTTTYT
+691 
-701 ATFKNTAF
+701 
-709 KTQTKDIQDIAALGH
+709 GH

-735 DGKTCVAKRVCAN
+735 DGKTCIAKRVCAN
-748 NGTHIETENGTI
+748 N
-760 TNKVKTPA
+760 
-768 TCTVKGTRTYTATFK
+768 
-783 NTAFKTQAKD
+783 
-793 IQDIAALGH
+793 
-802 KYGTPTY
+802 
-809 TWSNDGK
+809 
-816 TCIAKRVCANEGTHI
+816 GTHI

-897 AAGSFTITSNK
+897 AAGSFTVTSNK
-908 SNGTLSVKSSNP
+908 SNGTLSVKSSDP

-932 TVIPGTTAGSAIITV
+932 TVTPGTTAGSAIITV

-953 SYKAASANYS
+953 SYKAASATYN

-975 KAYSGTYDGKA
+975 KAYSGTYDGNT

-999 FKYGTAKGTY
+999 FKYGTVKGTY
-1009 NLGSMPTYTNAGTYI
+1009 NLTSMPTYTNAGTYV

-1058 GVLYVTTTGDGTI
+1058 GVLYVTTTGNGTI
-1071 TAQSSDPNIIESVTV
+1071 TAQSSDSNIIESVTV

-1125 SVSNR
+1125 TVSSR
-1130 LITNSS
+1130 LIADSS

-1141 PDNKYEFGYLNGS
+1141 PDNKFEFGYLNGS

>member
-8 CLLVLAALVT
+8 CLLVLAAIMT
-18 MIPTIPT
+18 MTPTIPT

-33 ETPSTQTTTE
+33 TTQSTQTTTE
-43 TGTQNSVVKYDQASA
+43 AGTQNSVVKYDQASA

-73 SAEYTVKVHG
+73 SAEYTVKVQG

-92 VTPDTSVILSDAN
+92 VTPDESVILSDSN
-105 GKDPVTGDISQ
+105 GKDPVTGDITQ

-149 SGNFKFVIGT
+149 SGNFKFVIRT

-174 TYGIKTTGDV
+174 TYGIKTVGDV

-223 TEIGTGAFVNCSRL
+223 TEIGTGAFVNCSKL
-237 SKAAVPNS
+237 SRAAVPNS
-245 VRSIGNSTFDGCTSL
+245 VRSIGNSAFDGCISL

-286 GSHAFEHSYN
+286 GSHVFEHSYS
-296 EPVYTWSEDNSTC
+296 EPVYTWSENNSTC
-309 TATKT
+309 MATKT

-324 AADVST
+324 TADVST
-330 KITDA
+330 KTTDA

-372 ANNAVAATCTTDGK
+372 ANNAVAPTC
-386 ESDTVCSVCGVT
+386 V
-398 LAIGKT
+398 
-404 VTKTGHSYGTPT
+404 
-416 YNWSKDKSTCTAT
+416 
-429 RTCSVCSDEQTETVN
+429 
-444 ATSKVT
+444 
-450 KAATCTGTGVTTYT
+450 
-464 AKFTNTAFAAQT
+464 
-476 STSSISA
+476 
-483 VGHKSVSANNAVAA
+483 
-497 TCTTDG
+497 TDG

-520 KTIEKTGHKYGTPT
+520 KTI
-534 YNWSKNKSTCTA
+534 
-546 TRTCSVCSDEQ
+546 
-557 TETVNTT
+557 
-564 SKVTKAATCTGTG
+564 
-577 VTTYTAK
+577 
-584 FTNTA
+584 
-589 FAAQTTTSSISAVG
+589 AQT
-603 HKSVSANNA
+603 
-612 VAATCTTDGKES
+612 
-624 DTVCSVCG
+624 
-632 VTLATGKTITKT
+632 
-644 GHSYGTPTYAWSADG
+644 
-659 KTCTAK
+659 
-665 RVCTKNS
+665 
-672 SHVETE
+672 
-678 KATITNKVKTPAT
+678 
-691 CMVKGTTTYT
+691 
-701 ATFKNTAF
+701 
-709 KTQTKDIQDIAALGH
+709 GH

-735 DGKTCVAKRVCAN
+735 DGKTCIAKRVCAN
-748 NGTHIETENGTI
+748 N
-760 TNKVKTPA
+760 
-768 TCTVKGTRTYTATFK
+768 
-783 NTAFKTQAKD
+783 
-793 IQDIAALGH
+793 
-802 KYGTPTY
+802 
-809 TWSNDGK
+809 
-816 TCIAKRVCANEGTHI
+816 GTHI

-897 AAGSFTITSNK
+897 AAGSFTVTSNK
-908 SNGTLSVKSSNP
+908 SNGTLSVKSSDP
-920 NVATAALDGNTV
+920 NVATATLDGNTV
-932 TVIPGTTAGSAIITV
+932 TVTPGTTAGSAIVTV

-953 SYKAASANYS
+953 SYKAASATYN

-975 KAYSGTYDGKA
+975 KAYSGTYDGNT

-999 FKYGTAKGTY
+999 FKYGTVKGTY
-1009 NLGSMPTYTNAGTYI
+1009 NLGSMPTYTNAGTYV

-1050 TTSLSSAN
+1050 TTSLNSAN
-1058 GVLYVTTTGDGTI
+1058 GVLYVTTTGNGTI
-1071 TAQSSDPNIIESVTV
+1071 TAQSSDSNIIESVTV
-1086 NDKTITCMPKKY
+1086 NDKTITYTPKQY

-1108 TVGETTNYKASS
+1108 TVGETMNYKASS
-1120 DTYNV
+1120 ATCKITV
-1125 SVSNR
+1125 SDR
-1130 LITNSS
+1130 LINNSS
-1136 LSFWH
+1136 LSYWH
-1141 PDNKYEFGYLNGS
+1141 PAYEYEFGYLNES
-1154 GQYVVDGG
+1154 GQYVVDRG
-1162 SMWHCVSLIPIT
+1162 STWHCMSLIPVM

-1181 VGRTGGAPRSCLYND
+1181 VGYSGGAPRFCLYND
-1196 ASRNSLYQSFE
+1196 NDRNSLYQSFKI
-1207 SSDGYYTYIPAGK
+1207 SGGYYTYIPAGK
-1220 YLGSL
+1220 YLGTMIT
-1225 LFRDEG
+1225 RDGSVNE
-1231 FNALDLRFVTF
+1231 LDLRLVTVTN
-1242 SK
+1242 

>member
-8 CLLVLAALVT
+8 CLLVLTAIMT
-18 MIPTIPT
+18 MTPTIPT

-33 ETPSTQTTTE
+33 TTQSTQTTTE
-43 TGTQNSVVKYDQASA
+43 AGTQNSVVKYDQASA

-73 SAEYTVKVHG
+73 SAEYTVKVQG

-92 VTPDTSVILSDAN
+92 VTPDESVILSDSN
-105 GKDPVTGDISQ
+105 GKDPVTGDITQ

-149 SGNFKFVIGT
+149 SGNFKFVIRT

-174 TYGIKTTGDV
+174 TYGIKTVGDV

-223 TEIGTGAFVNCSRL
+223 TEIGTGAFVNCSKL
-237 SKAAVPNS
+237 SRAAVPNS
-245 VRSIGNSTFDGCTSL
+245 VRSIGNSAFDGCTSL

-273 NIEPAFVENGVSV
+273 NIVPAFVENGVSV
-286 GSHAFEHSYN
+286 GSHVFEHSYR
-296 EPVYTWSEDNSTC
+296 EPVYTWSENNSTC
-309 TATKT
+309 MATKT

-324 AADVST
+324 TADVST
-330 KITDA
+330 KTTDA

-398 LAIGKT
+398 LA
-404 VTKTGHSYGTPT
+404 
-416 YNWSKDKSTCTAT
+416 
-429 RTCSVCSDEQTETVN
+429 
-444 ATSKVT
+444 
-450 KAATCTGTGVTTYT
+450 
-464 AKFTNTAFAAQT
+464 
-476 STSSISA
+476 
-483 VGHKSVSANNAVAA
+483 
-497 TCTTDG
+497 
-503 KESDTVCSV
+503 
-512 CGVTLATG
+512 TG
-520 KTIEKTGHKYGTPT
+520 KTIAKT
-534 YNWSKNKSTCTA
+534 
-546 TRTCSVCSDEQ
+546 
-557 TETVNTT
+557 
-564 SKVTKAATCTGTG
+564 
-577 VTTYTAK
+577 
-584 FTNTA
+584 
-589 FAAQTTTSSISAVG
+589 
-603 HKSVSANNA
+603 
-612 VAATCTTDGKES
+612 
-624 DTVCSVCG
+624 
-632 VTLATGKTITKT
+632 
-644 GHSYGTPTYAWSADG
+644 
-659 KTCTAK
+659 
-665 RVCTKNS
+665 
-672 SHVETE
+672 
-678 KATITNKVKTPAT
+678 
-691 CMVKGTTTYT
+691 
-701 ATFKNTAF
+701 
-709 KTQTKDIQDIAALGH
+709 GH

-735 DGKTCVAKRVCAN
+735 DGKTCIAKRVCAN
-748 NGTHIETENGTI
+748 N
-760 TNKVKTPA
+760 
-768 TCTVKGTRTYTATFK
+768 
-783 NTAFKTQAKD
+783 
-793 IQDIAALGH
+793 
-802 KYGTPTY
+802 
-809 TWSNDGK
+809 
-816 TCIAKRVCANEGTHI
+816 GTHI

-897 AAGSFTITSNK
+897 AAGSFTVTSNK
-908 SNGTLSVKSSNP
+908 SNGTLSVKSSDP
-920 NVATAALDGNTV
+920 NVATATLDGNTV
-932 TVIPGTTAGSAIITV
+932 TVTPGTTAGSAIITV

-953 SYKAASANYS
+953 SYKAASATYN

-975 KAYSGTYDGKA
+975 KAYSGTYDGNT

-999 FKYGTAKGTY
+999 FKYGTVKGTY
-1009 NLGSMPTYTNAGTYI
+1009 NLGSMPTYTNAGTYV

-1058 GVLYVTTTGDGTI
+1058 GVLYVTTTGNGTI
-1071 TAQSSDPNIIESVTV
+1071 TAQSSDSNIIESVTV

-1108 TVGETTNYKASS
+1108 TVGETMNYKASS

-1125 SVSNR
+1125 TVSSR
-1130 LITNSS
+1130 LIADSS

-1141 PDNKYEFGYLNGS
+1141 PDNKFEFGYLNGS

>member
-124 EVNARSGGGTATGS
+124 EVNARSGGGGTATGS

-335 TCTNEGLNTY
+335 TCTNEGLN
-345 TATFKNSDFETQ
+345 
-357 TKTSKISAKGHKSVS
+357 
-372 ANNAVAATCTTDGK
+372 
-386 ESDTVCSVCGVT
+386 
-398 LAIGKT
+398 
-404 VTKTGHSYGTPT
+404 
-416 YNWSKDKSTCTAT
+416 
-429 RTCSVCSDEQTETVN
+429 
-444 ATSKVT
+444 
-450 KAATCTGTGVTTYT
+450 
-464 AKFTNTAFAAQT
+464 
-476 STSSISA
+476 
-483 VGHKSVSANNAVAA
+483 
-497 TCTTDG
+497 
-503 KESDTVCSV
+503 
-512 CGVTLATG
+512 
-520 KTIEKTGHKYGTPT
+520 
-534 YNWSKNKSTCTA
+534 
-546 TRTCSVCSDEQ
+546 
-557 TETVNTT
+557 
-564 SKVTKAATCTGTG
+564 
-577 VTTYTAK
+577 
-584 FTNTA
+584 
-589 FAAQTTTSSISAVG
+589 
-603 HKSVSANNA
+603 
-612 VAATCTTDGKES
+612 
-624 DTVCSVCG
+624 
-632 VTLATGKTITKT
+632 
-644 GHSYGTPTYAWSADG
+644 
-659 KTCTAK
+659 
-665 RVCTKNS
+665 
-672 SHVETE
+672 
-678 KATITNKVKTPAT
+678 
-691 CMVKGTTTYT
+691 TYT

>member
-1 MKRKAVS
+1 MN
-8 CLLVLAALVT
+8 T
-18 MIPTIPT
+18 
-25 MAAENPDN
+25 
-33 ETPSTQTTTE
+33 
-43 TGTQNSVVKYDQASA
+43 NS
-58 FTVTIPKSIALSSSK
+58 
-73 SAEYTVKVHG
+73 
-83 DVIGNEIIT
+83 GNT
-92 VTPDTSVILSDAN
+92 AGSV
-105 GKDPVTGDISQ
+105 
-116 EKTEFSST
+116 
-124 EVNARSGGGTATGS
+124 
-138 ILANNLTSGDW
+138 LANNLTSGDW

-159 NQIGNGTAITSENLA
+159 NQIGNGIAITSENLA
-174 TYGIKTTGDV
+174 TYGIETTGDV
-184 VIPEYVT
+184 LIPEYVT

-198 AVTGI
+198 AVTEI
-203 GDYAFRDC
+203 GDHAFRDC

-217 TIADSV
+217 AIADSV
-223 TEIGTGAFVNCSRL
+223 TEIGTGAFVNCSKL

-245 VRSIGNSTFDGCTSL
+245 VRSIGNSAFDGCTSL

-286 GSHAFEHSYN
+286 GSHVFEHSYN

-314 CSECHDVVTE
+314 CSECYDIVTE
-324 AADVST
+324 TADVST
-330 KITDA
+330 KTADA

-357 TKTSKISAKGHKSVS
+357 TKTSNISA
-372 ANNAVAATCTTDGK
+372 
-386 ESDTVCSVCGVT
+386 
-398 LAIGKT
+398 L
-404 VTKTGHSYGTPT
+404 
-416 YNWSKDKSTCTAT
+416 
-429 RTCSVCSDEQTETVN
+429 
-444 ATSKVT
+444 
-450 KAATCTGTGVTTYT
+450 
-464 AKFTNTAFAAQT
+464 
-476 STSSISA
+476 
-483 VGHKSVSANNAVAA
+483 
-497 TCTTDG
+497 
-503 KESDTVCSV
+503 
-512 CGVTLATG
+512 
-520 KTIEKTGHKYGTPT
+520 GHKYGIPT
-534 YNWSKNKSTCTA
+534 YTWS
-546 TRTCSVCSDEQ
+546 
-557 TETVNTT
+557 
-564 SKVTKAATCTGTG
+564 G
-577 VTTYTAK
+577 
-584 FTNTA
+584 
-589 FAAQTTTSSISAVG
+589 
-603 HKSVSANNA
+603 
-612 VAATCTTDGKES
+612 DGQ
-624 DTVCSVCG
+624 
-632 VTLATGKTITKT
+632 
-644 GHSYGTPTYAWSADG
+644 
-659 KTCTAK
+659 TCTAK
-665 RVCTKNS
+665 RVC
-672 SHVETE
+672 
-678 KATITNKVKTPAT
+678 
-691 CMVKGTTTYT
+691 
-701 ATFKNTAF
+701 
-709 KTQTKDIQDIAALGH
+709 
-724 KYGTPTYTWSK
+724 
-735 DGKTCVAKRVCAN
+735 AN
-748 NGTHIETENGTI
+748 N
-760 TNKVKTPA
+760 
-768 TCTVKGTRTYTATFK
+768 
-783 NTAFKTQAKD
+783 
-793 IQDIAALGH
+793 
-802 KYGTPTY
+802 
-809 TWSNDGK
+809 
-816 TCIAKRVCANEGTHI
+816 GTHI

-897 AAGSFTITSNK
+897 AAGSFTVTSNK
-908 SNGTLSVKSSNP
+908 SNGTLSVKSSDP

-932 TVIPGTTAGSAIITV
+932 TVTPGTTAGSAIITV

-953 SYKAASANYS
+953 SYKAASATYN

-975 KAYSGTYDGKA
+975 KAYSGTYDGNT

-999 FKYGTAKGTY
+999 FKYGTVKGTY
-1009 NLGSMPTYTNAGTYI
+1009 NLTSMPTYTNAGTYV

-1036 FEGSVKTVIQKKAT
+1036 FESSVKTVIQKKAT

-1058 GVLYVTTTGDGTI
+1058 GVLYVTTTGNGTI
-1071 TAQSSDPNIIESVTV
+1071 TAQSSDSNIIESVTV

-1098 GNAGTATITV
+1098 GNAGTAKITV
-1108 TVGETTNYKASS
+1108 TVSETTNYKASS

-1125 SVSNR
+1125 TVSSR
-1130 LITNSS
+1130 LIADSS

-1141 PDNKYEFGYLNGS
+1141 PDNKFEFGYLNGS

>member
-8 CLLVLAALVT
+8 CLLVLAAIMT
-18 MIPTIPT
+18 MTPTIPT

-33 ETPSTQTTTE
+33 TTQSTQTTTE
-43 TGTQNSVVKYDQASA
+43 AGTQNSVVKYDQASA

-73 SAEYTVKVHG
+73 SAEYTVKVQG

-92 VTPDTSVILSDAN
+92 VTPDESVILSDSN
-105 GKDPVTGDISQ
+105 GKDPVTGDITQ

-149 SGNFKFVIGT
+149 SGNFKFVIRT

-174 TYGIKTTGDV
+174 TYGIKTVGDV

-223 TEIGTGAFVNCSRL
+223 TEIGTGAFVNCSKL

-245 VRSIGNSTFDGCTSL
+245 VRSIGNSAFDGCTSL

-273 NIEPAFVENGVSV
+273 NIVPAFVENGVSV
-286 GSHAFEHSYN
+286 GSHVFEHSYR
-296 EPVYTWSEDNSTC
+296 EPVYTWSENNSTC
-309 TATKT
+309 MATKT

-324 AADVST
+324 TADVST
-330 KITDA
+330 KTTDA

-398 LAIGKT
+398 LA
-404 VTKTGHSYGTPT
+404 
-416 YNWSKDKSTCTAT
+416 
-429 RTCSVCSDEQTETVN
+429 
-444 ATSKVT
+444 
-450 KAATCTGTGVTTYT
+450 
-464 AKFTNTAFAAQT
+464 
-476 STSSISA
+476 
-483 VGHKSVSANNAVAA
+483 
-497 TCTTDG
+497 
-503 KESDTVCSV
+503 
-512 CGVTLATG
+512 TG
-520 KTIEKTGHKYGTPT
+520 KTIAKT
-534 YNWSKNKSTCTA
+534 
-546 TRTCSVCSDEQ
+546 
-557 TETVNTT
+557 
-564 SKVTKAATCTGTG
+564 
-577 VTTYTAK
+577 
-584 FTNTA
+584 
-589 FAAQTTTSSISAVG
+589 
-603 HKSVSANNA
+603 
-612 VAATCTTDGKES
+612 
-624 DTVCSVCG
+624 
-632 VTLATGKTITKT
+632 
-644 GHSYGTPTYAWSADG
+644 
-659 KTCTAK
+659 
-665 RVCTKNS
+665 
-672 SHVETE
+672 
-678 KATITNKVKTPAT
+678 
-691 CMVKGTTTYT
+691 
-701 ATFKNTAF
+701 
-709 KTQTKDIQDIAALGH
+709 GH

-735 DGKTCVAKRVCAN
+735 DGKTCIAKRVCAN
-748 NGTHIETENGTI
+748 N
-760 TNKVKTPA
+760 
-768 TCTVKGTRTYTATFK
+768 
-783 NTAFKTQAKD
+783 
-793 IQDIAALGH
+793 
-802 KYGTPTY
+802 
-809 TWSNDGK
+809 
-816 TCIAKRVCANEGTHI
+816 GTHI

-897 AAGSFTITSNK
+897 AAGSFTVTSNK
-908 SNGTLSVKSSNP
+908 SNGTLSVKSSDP
-920 NVATAALDGNTV
+920 NVATATLDGNTV
-932 TVIPGTTAGSAIITV
+932 TVTPGTTAGSAIITV

-953 SYKAASANYS
+953 SYKAASATYN

-975 KAYSGTYDGKA
+975 KAYSGTYDGNT

-999 FKYGTAKGTY
+999 FKYGTVKGTY
-1009 NLGSMPTYTNAGTYI
+1009 NLGSMPTYTNAGTYV

-1058 GVLYVTTTGDGTI
+1058 GVLYVTTTGNGTI
-1071 TAQSSDPNIIESVTV
+1071 TAQSSDSNIIESVTV

-1108 TVGETTNYKASS
+1108 TVGETMNYKASS

-1125 SVSNR
+1125 TVSSR
-1130 LITNSS
+1130 LIADSS

-1141 PDNKYEFGYLNGS
+1141 PDNKFEFGYLNGS

>member
-8 CLLVLAALVT
+8 CLLVLAALIT
-18 MIPTIPT
+18 MTPTIPT
-25 MAAENPDN
+25 MAAENSDN
-33 ETPSTQTTTE
+33 ETQSTQTTTE

-58 FTVTIPKSIALSSSK
+58 FTVTIPKSIALSNSK
-73 SAEYTVKVHG
+73 SAEYTVRVQG

-92 VTPDTSVILSDAN
+92 VTPDTSVILSDSN
-105 GKDPVTGDISQ
+105 GKDPVIGDISQ

-124 EVNARSGGGTATGS
+124 EVNARSGVGTATGS

-159 NQIGNGTAITSENLA
+159 NQIGNGIAITSENLA

-184 VIPEYVT
+184 VIPGYVT

-198 AVTGI
+198 AVTSI
-203 GDYAFRDC
+203 SDYAFRDC

-217 TIADSV
+217 AIADSV
-223 TEIGTGAFVNCSRL
+223 TEIGTGAFVSCSKL

-245 VRSIGNSTFDGCTSL
+245 VRSIGNSAFDGCTSL

-286 GSHAFEHSYN
+286 GSHVFEHSYS

-314 CSECHDVVTE
+314 CSECHDIVTE
-324 AADVST
+324 TADIST
-330 KITDA
+330 KTTDS
-335 TCTNEGLNTY
+335 TCTDEGLNTY
-345 TATFKNSDFETQ
+345 TATFKNSGFKTQ

-398 LAIGKT
+398 LA
-404 VTKTGHSYGTPT
+404 
-416 YNWSKDKSTCTAT
+416 
-429 RTCSVCSDEQTETVN
+429 
-444 ATSKVT
+444 
-450 KAATCTGTGVTTYT
+450 
-464 AKFTNTAFAAQT
+464 
-476 STSSISA
+476 
-483 VGHKSVSANNAVAA
+483 
-497 TCTTDG
+497 
-503 KESDTVCSV
+503 
-512 CGVTLATG
+512 TG
-520 KTIEKTGHKYGTPT
+520 KTIAKTGHKYGTPT
-534 YNWSKNKSTCTA
+534 YTWSK
-546 TRTCSVCSDEQ
+546 
-557 TETVNTT
+557 
-564 SKVTKAATCTGTG
+564 
-577 VTTYTAK
+577 
-584 FTNTA
+584 
-589 FAAQTTTSSISAVG
+589 
-603 HKSVSANNA
+603 
-612 VAATCTTDGKES
+612 
-624 DTVCSVCG
+624 
-632 VTLATGKTITKT
+632 
-644 GHSYGTPTYAWSADG
+644 DG
-659 KTCTAK
+659 KTCVAK
-665 RVCTKNS
+665 RVCANNGT
-672 SHVETE
+672 HIETE
-678 KATITNKVKTPAT
+678 SATITNKVKTPAT
-691 CMVKGTTTYT
+691 CTVKGTRTYT

-709 KTQTKDIQDIAALGH
+709 KTQMKDIQDIAALGHSYSSEYTIDTAATCTTDGSKSQHCTRSGCTAKQNVTAITKTGH

-783 NTAFKTQAKD
+783 NTAFKTQTKD
-793 IQDIAALGH
+793 IQNIAALGHSYSSEYTIDTAATCTTDGSKSQHCTKSGCTAKQNVTAITKTGH

-809 TWSNDGK
+809 TWSKDGK
-816 TCIAKRVCANEGTHI
+816 TCVAKRVCANNGTHI

-897 AAGSFTITSNK
+897 AAGSFTVTSNK
-908 SNGTLSVKSSNP
+908 SNGTLSVKSSDP
-920 NVATAALDGNTV
+920 NVATATLDGNTV
-932 TVIPGTTAGSAIITV
+932 TVTPGTTAGSAIITV

-953 SYKAASANYS
+953 SYKAASATYN

-975 KAYSGTYDGKA
+975 KAYSGTYDGNT

-999 FKYGTAKGTY
+999 FKYGTVKGTY
-1009 NLGSMPTYTNAGTYI
+1009 NLTSMPTYTNAGTYV

-1050 TTSLSSAN
+1050 TTSLRSAD
-1058 GVLYVTTTGDGTI
+1058 GILYVTTTGNGTI
-1071 TAQSSDPNIIESVTV
+1071 TAQSSDSNIIESVTV
-1086 NDKTITCMPKKY
+1086 NGNRITCIPKKY
-1098 GNAGTATITV
+1098 GNAGTAKITV
-1108 TVGETTNYKASS
+1108 AVSETTNYKASS

-1125 SVSNR
+1125 TVSNR
-1130 LITNSS
+1130 LIANSS

-1141 PDNKYEFGYLNGS
+1141 PDNQYEFGYLNGS

>member
-345 TATFKNSDFETQ
+345 TATFKNSD
-357 TKTSKISAKGHKSVS
+357 
-372 ANNAVAATCTTDGK
+372 
-386 ESDTVCSVCGVT
+386 
-398 LAIGKT
+398 
-404 VTKTGHSYGTPT
+404 
-416 YNWSKDKSTCTAT
+416 
-429 RTCSVCSDEQTETVN
+429 
-444 ATSKVT
+444 
-450 KAATCTGTGVTTYT
+450 
-464 AKFTNTAFAAQT
+464 
-476 STSSISA
+476 
-483 VGHKSVSANNAVAA
+483 
-497 TCTTDG
+497 
-503 KESDTVCSV
+503 
-512 CGVTLATG
+512 
-520 KTIEKTGHKYGTPT
+520 
-534 YNWSKNKSTCTA
+534 
-546 TRTCSVCSDEQ
+546 
-557 TETVNTT
+557 
-564 SKVTKAATCTGTG
+564 
-577 VTTYTAK
+577 
-584 FTNTA
+584 
-589 FAAQTTTSSISAVG
+589 
-603 HKSVSANNA
+603 
-612 VAATCTTDGKES
+612 
-624 DTVCSVCG
+624 
-632 VTLATGKTITKT
+632 
-644 GHSYGTPTYAWSADG
+644 
-659 KTCTAK
+659 
-665 RVCTKNS
+665 
-672 SHVETE
+672 
-678 KATITNKVKTPAT
+678 
-691 CMVKGTTTYT
+691 
-701 ATFKNTAF
+701 F

>member
-1 MKRKAVS
+1 M
-8 CLLVLAALVT
+8 
-18 MIPTIPT
+18 
-25 MAAENPDN
+25 
-33 ETPSTQTTTE
+33 
-43 TGTQNSVVKYDQASA
+43 
-58 FTVTIPKSIALSSSK
+58 
-73 SAEYTVKVHG
+73 
-83 DVIGNEIIT
+83 
-92 VTPDTSVILSDAN
+92 
-105 GKDPVTGDISQ
+105 
-116 EKTEFSST
+116 
-124 EVNARSGGGTATGS
+124 
-138 ILANNLTSGDW
+138 
-149 SGNFKFVIGT
+149 IGT
-159 NQIGNGTAITSENLA
+159 NQIGNGIAITSENLA
-174 TYGIKTTGDV
+174 AYGIEITGDV

-198 AVTGI
+198 TVTSI

-217 TIADSV
+217 AIADSV
-223 TEIGTGAFVNCSRL
+223 TEIGTGAFVNCSKL

-245 VRSIGNSTFDGCTSL
+245 VRSIGNSAFDGCTSL

-273 NIEPAFVENGVSV
+273 NIVPAFVENGVSV
-286 GSHAFEHSYN
+286 GSHVFEHSYSAQ
-296 EPVYTWSEDNSTC
+296 VYTWSENNSTC

-324 AADVST
+324 TADVST
-330 KITDA
+330 KTTDA

-398 LAIGKT
+398 LA
-404 VTKTGHSYGTPT
+404 
-416 YNWSKDKSTCTAT
+416 
-429 RTCSVCSDEQTETVN
+429 
-444 ATSKVT
+444 
-450 KAATCTGTGVTTYT
+450 
-464 AKFTNTAFAAQT
+464 
-476 STSSISA
+476 
-483 VGHKSVSANNAVAA
+483 
-497 TCTTDG
+497 
-503 KESDTVCSV
+503 
-512 CGVTLATG
+512 TG
-520 KTIEKTGHKYGTPT
+520 KTIAKT
-534 YNWSKNKSTCTA
+534 
-546 TRTCSVCSDEQ
+546 
-557 TETVNTT
+557 
-564 SKVTKAATCTGTG
+564 
-577 VTTYTAK
+577 
-584 FTNTA
+584 
-589 FAAQTTTSSISAVG
+589 
-603 HKSVSANNA
+603 
-612 VAATCTTDGKES
+612 
-624 DTVCSVCG
+624 
-632 VTLATGKTITKT
+632 
-644 GHSYGTPTYAWSADG
+644 
-659 KTCTAK
+659 
-665 RVCTKNS
+665 
-672 SHVETE
+672 
-678 KATITNKVKTPAT
+678 
-691 CMVKGTTTYT
+691 
-701 ATFKNTAF
+701 
-709 KTQTKDIQDIAALGH
+709 GH

-735 DGKTCVAKRVCAN
+735 DGKTCIAKRVCAN
-748 NGTHIETENGTI
+748 N
-760 TNKVKTPA
+760 
-768 TCTVKGTRTYTATFK
+768 
-783 NTAFKTQAKD
+783 
-793 IQDIAALGH
+793 
-802 KYGTPTY
+802 
-809 TWSNDGK
+809 
-816 TCIAKRVCANEGTHI
+816 GTHI

-897 AAGSFTITSNK
+897 AAGSFTVTSNK
-908 SNGTLSVKSSNP
+908 SNGTLSVKSSDP
-920 NVATAALDGNTV
+920 NVATATLDGNTV
-932 TVIPGTTAGSAIITV
+932 TVTPGTTAGSAIITV

-953 SYKAASANYS
+953 SYKAASATYN

-975 KAYSGTYDGKA
+975 KAYSGTYDGNT

-999 FKYGTAKGTY
+999 FKYGTVKGTY
-1009 NLGSMPTYTNAGTYI
+1009 NLGSMPTYTNAGTYV

-1058 GVLYVTTTGDGTI
+1058 GVLYVTTTGNGTI
-1071 TAQSSDPNIIESVTV
+1071 TAQSSDSNIIESVTV

-1108 TVGETTNYKASS
+1108 TVGETMNYKASS

-1125 SVSNR
+1125 TVSSR
-1130 LITNSS
+1130 LIADSS

-1141 PDNKYEFGYLNGS
+1141 PDNKFEFGYLNGS

>member
-8 CLLVLAALVT
+8 CLLILAALIT
-18 MIPTIPT
+18 MTPTIPT

-33 ETPSTQTTTE
+33 ETQSTQTTTE
-43 TGTQNSVVKYDQASA
+43 AGTQNSVVKYDQASA

-73 SAEYTVKVHG
+73 SAEYTVRVQG

-92 VTPDTSVILSDAN
+92 VTPDASVILSDSN
-105 GKDPVTGDISQ
+105 GKDPVTGDITQ

-124 EVNARSGGGTATGS
+124 EVNARSGGTATGS

-174 TYGIKTTGDV
+174 TYGIETTGDV

-198 AVTGI
+198 AVTSI

-217 TIADSV
+217 AIADSV
-223 TEIGTGAFVNCSRL
+223 TEIGTGAFVNCSKL
-237 SKAAVPNS
+237 SRAVVPNS
-245 VRSIGNSTFDGCTSL
+245 VRSIGNSVFDGCISL

-286 GSHAFEHSYN
+286 GSHVFEHSYS
-296 EPVYTWSEDNSTC
+296 EPVYIWSENNSTC

-324 AADVST
+324 TADIST
-330 KITDA
+330 KTTDS
-335 TCTNEGLNTY
+335 TCTDEGLNTY
-345 TATFKNSDFETQ
+345 TATFKNSDFKTQ

-386 ESDTVCSVCGVT
+386 ESDMVCSVCGVT
-398 LAIGKT
+398 LATGKT
-404 VTKTGHSYGTPT
+404 IAKTGHKYGNPT
-416 YNWSKDKSTCTAT
+416 YTWSTDKSTCTAT

-450 KAATCTGTGVTTYT
+450 KAATCT
-464 AKFTNTAFAAQT
+464 
-476 STSSISA
+476 
-483 VGHKSVSANNAVAA
+483 
-497 TCTTDG
+497 
-503 KESDTVCSV
+503 E
-512 CGVTLATG
+512 
-520 KTIEKTGHKYGTPT
+520 
-534 YNWSKNKSTCTA
+534 
-546 TRTCSVCSDEQ
+546 
-557 TETVNTT
+557 
-564 SKVTKAATCTGTG
+564 TG

-644 GHSYGTPTYAWSADG
+644 GH
-659 KTCTAK
+659 
-665 RVCTKNS
+665 
-672 SHVETE
+672 
-678 KATITNKVKTPAT
+678 
-691 CMVKGTTTYT
+691 
-701 ATFKNTAF
+701 
-709 KTQTKDIQDIAALGH
+709 
-724 KYGTPTYTWSK
+724 KYGTPTYTWSN

-748 NGTHIETENGTI
+748 DGTHIETENATI

-783 NTAFKTQAKD
+783 NTAFKTQTKD
-793 IQDIAALGH
+793 VQDIAVLGH

-809 TWSNDGK
+809 TWSEDGQ
-816 TCIAKRVCANEGTHI
+816 TCTAKRVCTNNTSHI
-831 ETENGTIT
+831 ETEEATIT
-839 NKVKTPATYT
+839 HKVKTAATYT

-865 KAQTKDIQNIPVLEK
+865 STQTKDVQDIPVLEK

-897 AAGSFTITSNK
+897 TAGSFTVTSNK
-908 SNGTLSVKSSNP
+908 SNGALSVKSSNP
-920 NVATAALDGNTV
+920 NVATATLNGNTV
-932 TVIPGTTAGSAIITV
+932 TVTPGTTAGSAIITV

-953 SYKAASANYS
+953 SYKAASATYN

-1009 NLGSMPTYTNAGTYI
+1009 NLTSMPTYTNAGTYV

-1036 FEGSVKTVIQKKAT
+1036 SEGSIKTVIQKKEA

-1058 GVLYVTTTGDGTI
+1058 GVLYVTTTGDGTV
-1071 TAQSSDPNIIESVTV
+1071 TAQSSDSNIIETLTV
-1086 NDKTITCMPKKY
+1086 NDKTITYTPKQY

-1120 DTYNV
+1120 ATCNV
-1125 SVSNR
+1125 TVSGR
-1130 LITNSS
+1130 LIDNMS
-1136 LSFWH
+1136 LSIWH
-1141 PDNKYEFGYLNGS
+1141 PADEYEFGYMNGS
-1154 GQYVVDGG
+1154 GQYVVDRG
-1162 SMWHCVSLIPIT
+1162 SIWHCVSLIPVT

-1220 YLGSL
+1220 YLGTMIT
-1225 LFRDEG
+1225 RDG
-1231 FNALDLRFVTF
+1231 GWNDLDLRLVTVTN
-1242 SK
+1242 

>member
-8 CLLVLAALVT
+8 CLLVLAAIMT
-18 MIPTIPT
+18 MTPTIPT

-33 ETPSTQTTTE
+33 TTQSTQTTTE
-43 TGTQNSVVKYDQASA
+43 AGTQNSVVKYDQASA

-73 SAEYTVKVHG
+73 SAEYTVKVQG

-92 VTPDTSVILSDAN
+92 VTPDESVILSDSN
-105 GKDPVTGDISQ
+105 GKDPVTGDITQ

-149 SGNFKFVIGT
+149 SGNFKFVIRT

-174 TYGIKTTGDV
+174 TYGIKTVGDV

-223 TEIGTGAFVNCSRL
+223 TEIGTGAFVNCSKL
-237 SKAAVPNS
+237 SRAAVPNS
-245 VRSIGNSTFDGCTSL
+245 VRSIGNSAFDGCISL

-286 GSHAFEHSYN
+286 GSHVFEHSYS
-296 EPVYTWSEDNSTC
+296 EPVYTWSENNSTC
-309 TATKT
+309 MATKT

-324 AADVST
+324 TADVST
-330 KITDA
+330 KTTDA

-372 ANNAVAATCTTDGK
+372 ANNAVAPTC
-386 ESDTVCSVCGVT
+386 V
-398 LAIGKT
+398 
-404 VTKTGHSYGTPT
+404 
-416 YNWSKDKSTCTAT
+416 
-429 RTCSVCSDEQTETVN
+429 
-444 ATSKVT
+444 
-450 KAATCTGTGVTTYT
+450 
-464 AKFTNTAFAAQT
+464 
-476 STSSISA
+476 
-483 VGHKSVSANNAVAA
+483 
-497 TCTTDG
+497 TDG

-520 KTIEKTGHKYGTPT
+520 KTI
-534 YNWSKNKSTCTA
+534 
-546 TRTCSVCSDEQ
+546 
-557 TETVNTT
+557 
-564 SKVTKAATCTGTG
+564 
-577 VTTYTAK
+577 
-584 FTNTA
+584 
-589 FAAQTTTSSISAVG
+589 AQT
-603 HKSVSANNA
+603 
-612 VAATCTTDGKES
+612 
-624 DTVCSVCG
+624 
-632 VTLATGKTITKT
+632 
-644 GHSYGTPTYAWSADG
+644 
-659 KTCTAK
+659 
-665 RVCTKNS
+665 
-672 SHVETE
+672 
-678 KATITNKVKTPAT
+678 
-691 CMVKGTTTYT
+691 
-701 ATFKNTAF
+701 
-709 KTQTKDIQDIAALGH
+709 GH

-735 DGKTCVAKRVCAN
+735 DGKTCIAKRVCAN
-748 NGTHIETENGTI
+748 N
-760 TNKVKTPA
+760 
-768 TCTVKGTRTYTATFK
+768 
-783 NTAFKTQAKD
+783 
-793 IQDIAALGH
+793 
-802 KYGTPTY
+802 
-809 TWSNDGK
+809 
-816 TCIAKRVCANEGTHI
+816 GTHI

-897 AAGSFTITSNK
+897 AAGSFTVTSNK
-908 SNGTLSVKSSNP
+908 SNGTLSVKSSDQ
-920 NVATAALDGNTV
+920 NVATATLDGNTV
-932 TVIPGTTAGSAIITV
+932 TVTPGTTAGSAIITV

-953 SYKAASANYS
+953 SYKAASATYN

-975 KAYSGTYDGKA
+975 KAYSGTYDGNT

-999 FKYGTAKGTY
+999 FKYGTVKGTY
-1009 NLGSMPTYTNAGTYI
+1009 NLGSMPTYTNAGTYV

-1050 TTSLSSAN
+1050 TTSLNSAN
-1058 GVLYVTTTGDGTI
+1058 GVLYVTTTGNGTI
-1071 TAQSSDPNIIESVTV
+1071 TAQSSDSNIIESVTV
-1086 NDKTITCMPKKY
+1086 NDKTITYTPKQY

-1108 TVGETTNYKASS
+1108 TVGETMNYKASS
-1120 DTYNV
+1120 ATCKITV
-1125 SVSNR
+1125 SDR
-1130 LITNSS
+1130 LINNSS
-1136 LSFWH
+1136 LSYWH
-1141 PDNKYEFGYLNGS
+1141 PAYEYEFGYLNES
-1154 GQYVVDGG
+1154 GQYVVDRG
-1162 SMWHCVSLIPIT
+1162 STWHCMSLIPVM

-1181 VGRTGGAPRSCLYND
+1181 VGYSGGAPRFCLYND
-1196 ASRNSLYQSFE
+1196 NDRNSLYQSFKI
-1207 SSDGYYTYIPAGK
+1207 SGGYYTYIPAGK
-1220 YLGSL
+1220 YLGTMIT
-1225 LFRDEG
+1225 RDGSVNE
-1231 FNALDLRFVTF
+1231 LDLRLVTVTN
-1242 SK
+1242 

>member
-8 CLLVLAALVT
+8 CLLVLAAIMT
-18 MIPTIPT
+18 MTPTIPT

-33 ETPSTQTTTE
+33 TTQSTQTTTE
-43 TGTQNSVVKYDQASA
+43 AGTQNSVVKYDQASA

-92 VTPDTSVILSDAN
+92 VTPDASVILSDSN

-159 NQIGNGTAITSENLA
+159 NQIGNGIAITSENLA
-174 TYGIKTTGDV
+174 AYGIEITGDV

-198 AVTGI
+198 AVTSI

-217 TIADSV
+217 AIADSV
-223 TEIGTGAFVNCSRL
+223 TEIGTGAFVNCSKL
-237 SKAAVPNS
+237 SRAAVPNS
-245 VRSIGNSTFDGCTSL
+245 VRSIRNSAFDGCTSL

-273 NIEPAFVENGVSV
+273 NIIPAFVENGVSV
-286 GSHAFEHSYN
+286 GSHVFEHSYR
-296 EPVYTWSEDNSTC
+296 EPVYTWSENNSTC
-309 TATKT
+309 MATKT

-324 AADVST
+324 TADVST
-330 KITDA
+330 KTTDA

-357 TKTSKISAKGHKSVS
+357 TKTSKISA
-372 ANNAVAATCTTDGK
+372 
-386 ESDTVCSVCGVT
+386 
-398 LAIGKT
+398 L
-404 VTKTGHSYGTPT
+404 
-416 YNWSKDKSTCTAT
+416 
-429 RTCSVCSDEQTETVN
+429 
-444 ATSKVT
+444 
-450 KAATCTGTGVTTYT
+450 
-464 AKFTNTAFAAQT
+464 
-476 STSSISA
+476 
-483 VGHKSVSANNAVAA
+483 
-497 TCTTDG
+497 
-503 KESDTVCSV
+503 
-512 CGVTLATG
+512 
-520 KTIEKTGHKYGTPT
+520 GHKYGIPT
-534 YNWSKNKSTCTA
+534 YTWN
-546 TRTCSVCSDEQ
+546 
-557 TETVNTT
+557 
-564 SKVTKAATCTGTG
+564 
-577 VTTYTAK
+577 
-584 FTNTA
+584 
-589 FAAQTTTSSISAVG
+589 
-603 HKSVSANNA
+603 
-612 VAATCTTDGKES
+612 
-624 DTVCSVCG
+624 
-632 VTLATGKTITKT
+632 
-644 GHSYGTPTYAWSADG
+644 ADG

-665 RVCTKNS
+665 RVCT
-672 SHVETE
+672 
-678 KATITNKVKTPAT
+678 
-691 CMVKGTTTYT
+691 
-701 ATFKNTAF
+701 
-709 KTQTKDIQDIAALGH
+709 
-724 KYGTPTYTWSK
+724 
-735 DGKTCVAKRVCAN
+735 N
-748 NGTHIETENGTI
+748 NNQHIETEN
-760 TNKVKTPA
+760 A
-768 TCTVKGTRTYTATFK
+768 TV
-783 NTAFKTQAKD
+783 
-793 IQDIAALGH
+793 
-802 KYGTPTY
+802 
-809 TWSNDGK
+809 
-816 TCIAKRVCANEGTHI
+816 
-831 ETENGTIT
+831 T

-897 AAGSFTITSNK
+897 AAGSFTVTSNK
-908 SNGTLSVKSSNP
+908 SNGTLSVKSSDP

-932 TVIPGTTAGSAIITV
+932 TVTPGTTAGSAIITV

-953 SYKAASANYS
+953 SYKAASATYN

-975 KAYSGTYDGKA
+975 KAYSGTYDGNT

-999 FKYGTAKGTY
+999 FKYGTVKGTY
-1009 NLGSMPTYTNAGTYI
+1009 NLTSMPTYTNAGTYV

-1036 FEGSVKTVIQKKAT
+1036 LEGSVKTVIQKKAT

-1058 GVLYVTTTGDGTI
+1058 GVLYVTTTGNGTI
-1071 TAQSSDPNIIESVTV
+1071 TAQSSDSNIIESVTV

-1098 GNAGTATITV
+1098 GNAGTAKITV
-1108 TVGETTNYKASS
+1108 TVSETTNYKASS

-1125 SVSNR
+1125 TVSSR
-1130 LITNSS
+1130 LIADSS

-1141 PDNKYEFGYLNGS
+1141 PDNKFEFGYLNGS

>member
-8 CLLVLAALVT
+8 CLLVLAAIMT
-18 MIPTIPT
+18 MTSTIPT

-33 ETPSTQTTTE
+33 TTQSTQTTTE
-43 TGTQNSVVKYDQASA
+43 AGTQNSVVKYDQASA

-73 SAEYTVKVHG
+73 SAEYTVKVQG

-92 VTPDTSVILSDAN
+92 VTPDESVILSDSN
-105 GKDPVTGDISQ
+105 GKDPVTGDITQ

-149 SGNFKFVIGT
+149 SGNFKFVIRT

-174 TYGIKTTGDV
+174 TYGIKTVGDV

-223 TEIGTGAFVNCSRL
+223 TEIGTGAFVNCSKL
-237 SKAAVPNS
+237 SRAAVPNS
-245 VRSIGNSTFDGCTSL
+245 VRSIGNSAFDGCISL

-286 GSHAFEHSYN
+286 GSHVFEHSYS
-296 EPVYTWSEDNSTC
+296 EPVYTWSENNSTC
-309 TATKT
+309 MATKT

-324 AADVST
+324 TADVST
-330 KITDA
+330 KTTDA

-357 TKTSKISAKGHKSVS
+357 TKTSNISA
-372 ANNAVAATCTTDGK
+372 
-386 ESDTVCSVCGVT
+386 
-398 LAIGKT
+398 L
-404 VTKTGHSYGTPT
+404 
-416 YNWSKDKSTCTAT
+416 
-429 RTCSVCSDEQTETVN
+429 
-444 ATSKVT
+444 
-450 KAATCTGTGVTTYT
+450 
-464 AKFTNTAFAAQT
+464 
-476 STSSISA
+476 
-483 VGHKSVSANNAVAA
+483 
-497 TCTTDG
+497 
-503 KESDTVCSV
+503 
-512 CGVTLATG
+512 
-520 KTIEKTGHKYGTPT
+520 GHKYGIPT
-534 YNWSKNKSTCTA
+534 YTWS
-546 TRTCSVCSDEQ
+546 
-557 TETVNTT
+557 
-564 SKVTKAATCTGTG
+564 G
-577 VTTYTAK
+577 
-584 FTNTA
+584 
-589 FAAQTTTSSISAVG
+589 
-603 HKSVSANNA
+603 
-612 VAATCTTDGKES
+612 DGQ
-624 DTVCSVCG
+624 
-632 VTLATGKTITKT
+632 
-644 GHSYGTPTYAWSADG
+644 
-659 KTCTAK
+659 TCTAK
-665 RVCTKNS
+665 RVC
-672 SHVETE
+672 
-678 KATITNKVKTPAT
+678 
-691 CMVKGTTTYT
+691 
-701 ATFKNTAF
+701 
-709 KTQTKDIQDIAALGH
+709 
-724 KYGTPTYTWSK
+724 
-735 DGKTCVAKRVCAN
+735 AN
-748 NGTHIETENGTI
+748 N
-760 TNKVKTPA
+760 
-768 TCTVKGTRTYTATFK
+768 
-783 NTAFKTQAKD
+783 
-793 IQDIAALGH
+793 
-802 KYGTPTY
+802 
-809 TWSNDGK
+809 
-816 TCIAKRVCANEGTHI
+816 GTHI

-897 AAGSFTITSNK
+897 AAGSFTVTSNK
-908 SNGTLSVKSSNP
+908 SNGTLSVKSSDP

-932 TVIPGTTAGSAIITV
+932 TVTPGTTAGSAIITV

-953 SYKAASANYS
+953 SYKAASATYN

-975 KAYSGTYDGKA
+975 KAYSGTYDGNT

-999 FKYGTAKGTY
+999 FKYGTVKGTY
-1009 NLGSMPTYTNAGTYI
+1009 NLTSMPTYTNAGTYV

-1058 GVLYVTTTGDGTI
+1058 GVLYVTTTGNGTI
-1071 TAQSSDPNIIESVTV
+1071 TAQSSDSNIIESVTV

-1098 GNAGTATITV
+1098 GNAGTAKITV
-1108 TVGETTNYKASS
+1108 TVSETTNYKASS

-1125 SVSNR
+1125 TVSSR
-1130 LITNSS
+1130 LIADSS

-1141 PDNKYEFGYLNGS
+1141 PDNKFEFGYLNGS

>member
-8 CLLVLAALVT
+8 CLLVLAAIMT
-18 MIPTIPT
+18 MTPTIPT

-33 ETPSTQTTTE
+33 TTQSTQTTTE
-43 TGTQNSVVKYDQASA
+43 AGTQNSVVKYDQASA

-73 SAEYTVKVHG
+73 SAEYTVKVQG

-92 VTPDTSVILSDAN
+92 VTPDESVILSDSN
-105 GKDPVTGDISQ
+105 GKDPVTGDITQ

-149 SGNFKFVIGT
+149 SGNFKFVIRT

-174 TYGIKTTGDV
+174 TYGIKTVGDV

-223 TEIGTGAFVNCSRL
+223 TEIGTGAFVNCSKL

-245 VRSIGNSTFDGCTSL
+245 VRSIGNSAFDGCTSL

-286 GSHAFEHSYN
+286 GSHVFEHSYN

-314 CSECHDVVTE
+314 CSECYDIVTE
-324 AADVST
+324 TADVST
-330 KITDA
+330 KTADA

-357 TKTSKISAKGHKSVS
+357 TKTSNISA
-372 ANNAVAATCTTDGK
+372 
-386 ESDTVCSVCGVT
+386 
-398 LAIGKT
+398 L
-404 VTKTGHSYGTPT
+404 
-416 YNWSKDKSTCTAT
+416 
-429 RTCSVCSDEQTETVN
+429 
-444 ATSKVT
+444 
-450 KAATCTGTGVTTYT
+450 
-464 AKFTNTAFAAQT
+464 
-476 STSSISA
+476 
-483 VGHKSVSANNAVAA
+483 
-497 TCTTDG
+497 
-503 KESDTVCSV
+503 
-512 CGVTLATG
+512 
-520 KTIEKTGHKYGTPT
+520 GHKYGIPT
-534 YNWSKNKSTCTA
+534 YTWS
-546 TRTCSVCSDEQ
+546 
-557 TETVNTT
+557 
-564 SKVTKAATCTGTG
+564 G
-577 VTTYTAK
+577 
-584 FTNTA
+584 
-589 FAAQTTTSSISAVG
+589 
-603 HKSVSANNA
+603 
-612 VAATCTTDGKES
+612 DGQ
-624 DTVCSVCG
+624 
-632 VTLATGKTITKT
+632 
-644 GHSYGTPTYAWSADG
+644 
-659 KTCTAK
+659 TCTAK
-665 RVCTKNS
+665 RVC
-672 SHVETE
+672 
-678 KATITNKVKTPAT
+678 
-691 CMVKGTTTYT
+691 
-701 ATFKNTAF
+701 
-709 KTQTKDIQDIAALGH
+709 
-724 KYGTPTYTWSK
+724 
-735 DGKTCVAKRVCAN
+735 AN
-748 NGTHIETENGTI
+748 N
-760 TNKVKTPA
+760 
-768 TCTVKGTRTYTATFK
+768 
-783 NTAFKTQAKD
+783 
-793 IQDIAALGH
+793 
-802 KYGTPTY
+802 
-809 TWSNDGK
+809 
-816 TCIAKRVCANEGTHI
+816 GTHI

-897 AAGSFTITSNK
+897 AAGSFTVTSNK
-908 SNGTLSVKSSNP
+908 SNGTLSVKSSDP

-932 TVIPGTTAGSAIITV
+932 TVTPGTTAGSAIITV

-953 SYKAASANYS
+953 SYKAASATYN

-975 KAYSGTYDGKA
+975 KAYSGTYDGNT

-999 FKYGTAKGTY
+999 FKYGTVKGTY
-1009 NLGSMPTYTNAGTYI
+1009 NLTSMPTYTNAGTYV

-1036 FEGSVKTVIQKKAT
+1036 FEGSVKTVIRKKAT

-1058 GVLYVTTTGDGTI
+1058 GVLYVTTTGNGTI
-1071 TAQSSDPNIIESVTV
+1071 TAQSSDSNIIESVTV

-1098 GNAGTATITV
+1098 GNAGTAKITV
-1108 TVGETTNYKASS
+1108 TVSETTNYKASS

-1125 SVSNR
+1125 TVSSR
-1130 LITNSS
+1130 LIADSS

-1141 PDNKYEFGYLNGS
+1141 PDNKFEFGYLNGS

>member
-8 CLLVLAALVT
+8 CLLVLAALIT
-18 MIPTIPT
+18 MTPTIPT
-25 MAAENPDN
+25 MAAENSDN
-33 ETPSTQTTTE
+33 ETQSTQTTTE

-58 FTVTIPKSIALSSSK
+58 FTVTIPKSIALSNSK
-73 SAEYTVKVHG
+73 SAEYTVRVQG

-92 VTPDTSVILSDAN
+92 VTPDTSVILSDSN
-105 GKDPVTGDISQ
+105 GKDPVIGDISQ

-124 EVNARSGGGTATGS
+124 EVNARSGVGTATGS

-159 NQIGNGTAITSENLA
+159 NQIGNGIAITSENLA

-184 VIPEYVT
+184 VIPGYVT

-198 AVTGI
+198 AVTSI
-203 GDYAFRDC
+203 SDYAFRDC

-217 TIADSV
+217 AIADSV
-223 TEIGTGAFVNCSRL
+223 TEIGTGAFVSCSKL

-245 VRSIGNSTFDGCTSL
+245 VRSIGNSAFDGCTSL

-286 GSHAFEHSYN
+286 GSHVFEHSYS

-314 CSECHDVVTE
+314 CSECHDIVTE
-324 AADVST
+324 TADIST
-330 KITDA
+330 KTTDS
-335 TCTNEGLNTY
+335 TCTDEGLNTY
-345 TATFKNSDFETQ
+345 TATFKNSGFKTQ

-398 LAIGKT
+398 LA
-404 VTKTGHSYGTPT
+404 
-416 YNWSKDKSTCTAT
+416 
-429 RTCSVCSDEQTETVN
+429 
-444 ATSKVT
+444 
-450 KAATCTGTGVTTYT
+450 
-464 AKFTNTAFAAQT
+464 
-476 STSSISA
+476 
-483 VGHKSVSANNAVAA
+483 
-497 TCTTDG
+497 
-503 KESDTVCSV
+503 
-512 CGVTLATG
+512 TG
-520 KTIEKTGHKYGTPT
+520 KTIAKT
-534 YNWSKNKSTCTA
+534 
-546 TRTCSVCSDEQ
+546 
-557 TETVNTT
+557 
-564 SKVTKAATCTGTG
+564 
-577 VTTYTAK
+577 
-584 FTNTA
+584 
-589 FAAQTTTSSISAVG
+589 
-603 HKSVSANNA
+603 
-612 VAATCTTDGKES
+612 
-624 DTVCSVCG
+624 
-632 VTLATGKTITKT
+632 
-644 GHSYGTPTYAWSADG
+644 
-659 KTCTAK
+659 
-665 RVCTKNS
+665 
-672 SHVETE
+672 
-678 KATITNKVKTPAT
+678 
-691 CMVKGTTTYT
+691 
-701 ATFKNTAF
+701 
-709 KTQTKDIQDIAALGH
+709 GH

-748 NGTHIETENGTI
+748 NGTHIETESATI

-783 NTAFKTQAKD
+783 NTAFKTQMKD
-793 IQDIAALGH
+793 IQDIAALGHSYSSEYTIDTAATCTTDGSKSQHCTRSGCTAKQNVTAITKTGH

-809 TWSNDGK
+809 TWSKDGK
-816 TCIAKRVCANEGTHI
+816 TCVAKRVCANNGTHI

-897 AAGSFTITSNK
+897 AAGSFTVTSNK
-908 SNGTLSVKSSNP
+908 SNGTLSVKSSDP
-920 NVATAALDGNTV
+920 NVATATLDGNTV
-932 TVIPGTTAGSAIITV
+932 TVTPGTTAGSAIITV

-953 SYKAASANYS
+953 SYKAASATYN

-975 KAYSGTYDGKA
+975 KAYSGTYDGNT

-999 FKYGTAKGTY
+999 FKYGTVKGTY
-1009 NLGSMPTYTNAGTYI
+1009 NLTSMPTYTNAGTYV

-1050 TTSLSSAN
+1050 TTSLRSAD
-1058 GVLYVTTTGDGTI
+1058 GILYVTTTGNGTI
-1071 TAQSSDPNIIESVTV
+1071 TAQSSDSNIIESVTV
-1086 NDKTITCMPKKY
+1086 NGNRITCIPKKY
-1098 GNAGTATITV
+1098 GNAGTAKITV
-1108 TVGETTNYKASS
+1108 AVSETTNYKASS

-1125 SVSNR
+1125 TVSNR
-1130 LITNSS
+1130 LIANSS

-1141 PDNKYEFGYLNGS
+1141 PDNQYEFGYLNGS

>member
-8 CLLVLAALVT
+8 CLLVLAAIMT
-18 MIPTIPT
+18 MTPTIPT

-33 ETPSTQTTTE
+33 TTQSTQTTTE
-43 TGTQNSVVKYDQASA
+43 AGTQNSVVKYDQASA

-73 SAEYTVKVHG
+73 SAEYTVKVQG

-92 VTPDTSVILSDAN
+92 VTPDESVILSDSN
-105 GKDPVTGDISQ
+105 GKDHVTGDITQ

-149 SGNFKFVIGT
+149 SGNFKFVIRT

-174 TYGIKTTGDV
+174 TYGIKTVGDV

-198 AVTGI
+198 TVTSI

-217 TIADSV
+217 AIADSV
-223 TEIGTGAFVNCSRL
+223 TEIGTGAFVNCSKL

-245 VRSIGNSTFDGCTSL
+245 VRSIGNSAFDGCTSL

-273 NIEPAFVENGVSV
+273 NIVPAFVENGVSV
-286 GSHAFEHSYN
+286 GSHVFEHSYR
-296 EPVYTWSEDNSTC
+296 EPVYTWSENNSTC
-309 TATKT
+309 MATKT

-324 AADVST
+324 TADVST
-330 KITDA
+330 KTTDA

-398 LAIGKT
+398 LA
-404 VTKTGHSYGTPT
+404 
-416 YNWSKDKSTCTAT
+416 
-429 RTCSVCSDEQTETVN
+429 
-444 ATSKVT
+444 
-450 KAATCTGTGVTTYT
+450 
-464 AKFTNTAFAAQT
+464 
-476 STSSISA
+476 
-483 VGHKSVSANNAVAA
+483 
-497 TCTTDG
+497 
-503 KESDTVCSV
+503 
-512 CGVTLATG
+512 TG
-520 KTIEKTGHKYGTPT
+520 KTIAKT
-534 YNWSKNKSTCTA
+534 
-546 TRTCSVCSDEQ
+546 
-557 TETVNTT
+557 
-564 SKVTKAATCTGTG
+564 
-577 VTTYTAK
+577 
-584 FTNTA
+584 
-589 FAAQTTTSSISAVG
+589 
-603 HKSVSANNA
+603 
-612 VAATCTTDGKES
+612 
-624 DTVCSVCG
+624 
-632 VTLATGKTITKT
+632 
-644 GHSYGTPTYAWSADG
+644 
-659 KTCTAK
+659 
-665 RVCTKNS
+665 
-672 SHVETE
+672 
-678 KATITNKVKTPAT
+678 
-691 CMVKGTTTYT
+691 
-701 ATFKNTAF
+701 
-709 KTQTKDIQDIAALGH
+709 GH

-735 DGKTCVAKRVCAN
+735 DGKTCIAKRVCAN
-748 NGTHIETENGTI
+748 N
-760 TNKVKTPA
+760 
-768 TCTVKGTRTYTATFK
+768 
-783 NTAFKTQAKD
+783 
-793 IQDIAALGH
+793 
-802 KYGTPTY
+802 
-809 TWSNDGK
+809 
-816 TCIAKRVCANEGTHI
+816 GTHI

-897 AAGSFTITSNK
+897 AAGSFTVTSNK
-908 SNGTLSVKSSNP
+908 SNGTLSVKSSDP
-920 NVATAALDGNTV
+920 NVATATLDGNTV
-932 TVIPGTTAGSAIITV
+932 TVTPGTTAGSAIITV

-953 SYKAASANYS
+953 SYKAASATYN

-975 KAYSGTYDGKA
+975 KAYSGTYDGNT

-999 FKYGTAKGTY
+999 FKYGTVKGTY
-1009 NLGSMPTYTNAGTYI
+1009 NLGSMPTYTNAGTYV

-1058 GVLYVTTTGDGTI
+1058 GVLYVTTTGNGTI
-1071 TAQSSDPNIIESVTV
+1071 TAQSSDSNIIESVTV

-1108 TVGETTNYKASS
+1108 TVGETMNYKASS

-1125 SVSNR
+1125 TVSSR
-1130 LITNSS
+1130 LIADSS

-1141 PDNKYEFGYLNGS
+1141 PDNKFEFGYLNGS

>member
-1 MKRKAVS
+1 MKRKAGS
-8 CLLVLAALVT
+8 CLLVLAEIMT
-18 MIPTIPT
+18 MTPTIRT
-25 MAAENPDN
+25 VAAKNPDN
-33 ETPSTQTTTE
+33 TTQWTQTTTE
-43 TGTQNSVVKYDQASA
+43 AGTQNSVVKYDQASA

-73 SAEYTVKVHG
+73 SAEYTVKVQG

-92 VTPDTSVILSDAN
+92 VTPDESVILSDSN
-105 GKDPVTGDISQ
+105 GKDPVTGDITQ

-149 SGNFKFVIGT
+149 SGNFKFVIRT

-174 TYGIKTTGDV
+174 TYGIKTVGDV

-223 TEIGTGAFVNCSRL
+223 TEIGTGAFVNCSKL

-245 VRSIGNSTFDGCTSL
+245 VRSIGNSAFDGCTSL

-286 GSHAFEHSYN
+286 GSHVFEHSYN

-314 CSECHDVVTE
+314 CSECYDIVTE
-324 AADVST
+324 TADVST
-330 KITDA
+330 KTADA

-357 TKTSKISAKGHKSVS
+357 TKTSNISA
-372 ANNAVAATCTTDGK
+372 
-386 ESDTVCSVCGVT
+386 
-398 LAIGKT
+398 L
-404 VTKTGHSYGTPT
+404 
-416 YNWSKDKSTCTAT
+416 
-429 RTCSVCSDEQTETVN
+429 
-444 ATSKVT
+444 
-450 KAATCTGTGVTTYT
+450 
-464 AKFTNTAFAAQT
+464 
-476 STSSISA
+476 
-483 VGHKSVSANNAVAA
+483 
-497 TCTTDG
+497 
-503 KESDTVCSV
+503 
-512 CGVTLATG
+512 
-520 KTIEKTGHKYGTPT
+520 GHKYGIPT
-534 YNWSKNKSTCTA
+534 YTWS
-546 TRTCSVCSDEQ
+546 
-557 TETVNTT
+557 
-564 SKVTKAATCTGTG
+564 G
-577 VTTYTAK
+577 
-584 FTNTA
+584 
-589 FAAQTTTSSISAVG
+589 
-603 HKSVSANNA
+603 
-612 VAATCTTDGKES
+612 DGQ
-624 DTVCSVCG
+624 
-632 VTLATGKTITKT
+632 
-644 GHSYGTPTYAWSADG
+644 
-659 KTCTAK
+659 TCTAK
-665 RVCTKNS
+665 RVC
-672 SHVETE
+672 
-678 KATITNKVKTPAT
+678 
-691 CMVKGTTTYT
+691 
-701 ATFKNTAF
+701 
-709 KTQTKDIQDIAALGH
+709 
-724 KYGTPTYTWSK
+724 
-735 DGKTCVAKRVCAN
+735 AN
-748 NGTHIETENGTI
+748 N
-760 TNKVKTPA
+760 
-768 TCTVKGTRTYTATFK
+768 
-783 NTAFKTQAKD
+783 
-793 IQDIAALGH
+793 
-802 KYGTPTY
+802 
-809 TWSNDGK
+809 
-816 TCIAKRVCANEGTHI
+816 GTHI

-897 AAGSFTITSNK
+897 AAGSFTVTSNK
-908 SNGTLSVKSSNP
+908 SNGTLSVKSSDP

-932 TVIPGTTAGSAIITV
+932 TVTPGTTAGSAIITV

-953 SYKAASANYS
+953 SYKAASATYN

-975 KAYSGTYDGKA
+975 KAYSGTYDGNT

-999 FKYGTAKGTY
+999 FKYGTVKGTY
-1009 NLGSMPTYTNAGTYI
+1009 NLTSMPTYTNAGTYV

-1036 FEGSVKTVIQKKAT
+1036 LEGSVKTVIQKKAT

-1058 GVLYVTTTGDGTI
+1058 GVLYVTTTGNGTI
-1071 TAQSSDPNIIESVTV
+1071 TAQSSDSNIIESVTV

-1098 GNAGTATITV
+1098 GNAGTAKITV
-1108 TVGETTNYKASS
+1108 TVSETTNYKASS

-1125 SVSNR
+1125 TVSSR
-1130 LITNSS
+1130 LIADSS

-1141 PDNKYEFGYLNGS
+1141 PDNKFEFGYLNGS

>member
-33 ETPSTQTTTE
+33 TTPSTQTTTE

-73 SAEYTVKVHG
+73 SAEYTVKVQG

-92 VTPDTSVILSDAN
+92 VTPDASVILSDSN
-105 GKDPVTGDISQ
+105 GKYPVTGDITQ

-223 TEIGTGAFVNCSRL
+223 TEIGTGAFVNCSKL
-237 SKAAVPNS
+237 SRAAVPNS
-245 VRSIGNSTFDGCTSL
+245 VRSIGNSAFDGCIKL

-273 NIEPAFVENGVSV
+273 NIEPAFVENGVYV
-286 GSHAFEHSYN
+286 GSHVFEHSYS
-296 EPVYTWSEDNSTC
+296 EPVYTWSENNSTC
-309 TATKT
+309 TVTKT
-314 CSECHDVVTE
+314 CSECHDIITE
-324 AADVST
+324 TADVST
-330 KITDA
+330 KTTDA
-335 TCTNEGLNTY
+335 TCTDEGLNTY
-345 TATFKNSDFETQ
+345 TATFKNSDFKTQ

-398 LAIGKT
+398 LATGKT
-404 VTKTGHSYGTPT
+404 IAKTGHKYGTPT
-416 YNWSKDKSTCTAT
+416 YTWSKDKSTCTAT

-444 ATSKVT
+444 TTSKVT
-450 KAATCTGTGVTTYT
+450 KAATCTGAGVTTYT
-464 AKFTNTAFAAQT
+464 AKFTNTAFATQT
-476 STSSISA
+476 TTSSISA
-483 VGHKSVSANNAVAA
+483 VGHKSLSANNAVAA

-534 YNWSKNKSTCTA
+534 Y
-546 TRTCSVCSDEQ
+546 
-557 TETVNTT
+557 
-564 SKVTKAATCTGTG
+564 
-577 VTTYTAK
+577 
-584 FTNTA
+584 
-589 FAAQTTTSSISAVG
+589 
-603 HKSVSANNA
+603 
-612 VAATCTTDGKES
+612 
-624 DTVCSVCG
+624 
-632 VTLATGKTITKT
+632 
-644 GHSYGTPTYAWSADG
+644 
-659 KTCTAK
+659 
-665 RVCTKNS
+665 
-672 SHVETE
+672 
-678 KATITNKVKTPAT
+678 
-691 CMVKGTTTYT
+691 
-701 ATFKNTAF
+701 
-709 KTQTKDIQDIAALGH
+709 
-724 KYGTPTYTWSK
+724 TWSK

-748 NGTHIETENGTI
+748 NGTHIETESATI

-768 TCTVKGTRTYTATFK
+768 MCTVKGTRTYTATFK

-865 KAQTKDIQNIPVLEK
+865 KTQTKDIQNIPVLEK

-897 AAGSFTITSNK
+897 TAGSFTVTSNK
-908 SNGTLSVKSSNP
+908 SNGTLNVKSSNP
-920 NVATAALDGNTV
+920 NVATAVINGNTV
-932 TVIPGTTAGSAIITV
+932 TVTPETTAGSAVITV

-953 SYKAASANYS
+953 SYKAASANYN

-999 FKYGTAKGTY
+999 FKYGTVKGTY
-1009 NLGSMPTYTNAGTYI
+1009 NLSSMPTYTNAGTYV

-1058 GVLYVTTTGDGTI
+1058 GVLYVTTTGNGTI
-1071 TAQSSDPNIIESVTV
+1071 TAQSSDSNIIESVTV
-1086 NDKTITCMPKKY
+1086 NDKTITYTPKQY

-1108 TVGETTNYKASS
+1108 TVGETMNYKASS
-1120 DTYNV
+1120 ATCKITV
-1125 SVSNR
+1125 SDR
-1130 LITNSS
+1130 LINNSS
-1136 LSFWH
+1136 LSYWH
-1141 PDNKYEFGYLNGS
+1141 PAYEYEFGYLNES
-1154 GQYVVDGG
+1154 GQYVVDSG
-1162 SMWHCVSLIPIT
+1162 STWHCMSLIPVT

-1181 VGRTGGAPRSCLYND
+1181 VGYSGGAPRFCLYND
-1196 ASRNSLYQSFE
+1196 NNRNSLYQSFKI
-1207 SSDGYYTYIPAGK
+1207 SGGYYTYIPAGK
-1220 YLGSL
+1220 YLGTMIT
-1225 LFRDEG
+1225 RDGSVNE
-1231 FNALDLRFVTF
+1231 LDLRLVTVTN
-1242 SK
+1242 